1 MPGLRDQTALSV
13 LCLSLLVRF
22 WTVNGLTDHSS
33 SEISHTA
40 SEQHVENRSATT
52 GAVDGGAEEIAWF
65 SPNGEKILT
74 KRDNLEVR
82 SHGNSLSSLIVLNA
96 NLNNAGIYKCVARNW
111 DTESHAT
118 AKLDI
123 LSKRMRRETEME
135 GRGKRQ
141 KEPKPTKKP
150 KAPKPT
156 KKPKAPKPTKKP
168 KAPKPTKKPK
178 APKPTKKPKA
188 PKPTKKPKAPK
199 PTKKPKAPKP
209 TKKPKAPKPT
219 KKPKGEKKNKG
230 EKAGKKK
237 GKKNRE
243 ETTTITTTTT
253 VAPTTTV
260 PIEYEEEFYDPE
272 TDQYWDEEFP
282 AETTTAAKPTNPPI
296 EKTTEFPTDFTPD
309 TDEYSPPYPDSYDDY
324 WKVDEPTPTTS
335 VIAGRPPDE
344 DVDYWDARYEVAENM
359 PFPDGKEISSTDN
372 DWHYTTTEEPTVP
385 PFENNWYE
393 EYEYGHEKKLEEER
407 ERERERERK
416 EQEEKEREERRHE
429 EEEEREPRIHRPPPR
444 VYREPKICPPLGME
458 SHRIENDQLLT
469 SSVYQHRYGSHRA
482 RLNIQASGD
491 EDDMNG
497 GSWCANPEEKVHWIE
512 LDARTL
518 TEFTGVITQGRDD
531 PLESDYVSS
540 YYVAFSNDSRE
551 WTVLHD
557 GYAEWLFFGNS
568 DKNTPVLSQFM
579 EPVVARYIRILP
591 QSWNGT
597 MCMRMEVLG
606 CPVPDPL
613 SQYHSRNEVT
623 HRDDLDYTHHNY
635 LDMEKLMKSI
645 SDECPNIT
653 RFYSLGK
660 SFKGLEI
667 YAMEITD
674 NPGMHETGE
683 PEFRYTAG
691 YHGNEAL
698 GRELLLML
706 MQYLCREYKDGNP
719 RVRHLVDETR
729 IYLVPSVNPDG
740 HMKAF
745 EKGSELG
752 SWTLGHWTE
761 DGHDI
766 FQNFPDLNNILWD
779 AEDKGM
785 VPKLIS
791 NHHVPIPEG
800 ILSSNGSVA
809 VETLALIS
817 WMESHPFVLGAN
829 LQGGERLVAYPF
841 DMRRL
846 TKESEEMEKKLNSRA
861 NRRKRQYE
869 EEEEEERNP
878 YLHTGYH
885 EESYSGPHENHAY
898 HQENYGYHQESYG
911 YHHQNQGY
919 HEESQGYHDES
930 QGYHDENQRYHHEGH
945 SEGYHEGYHQEGYS
959 EGYREGYGEG
969 EPEEEIRVIEDQS
982 MFRWLAIS
990 YASTHHTMTQT
1001 YQGGCHTDDPTGGMG
1016 IVNRA
1021 KWKPI
1026 PGSMNDFS
1034 YLRTNCF
1041 ELSIFL
1047 GCDKF
1052 PHQSELLREWEHNK
1066 EALLTFMAQ
1075 VHRGIKGV
1083 VRDKEGNPISNATV
1097 SVEGV
1102 NHDIRTG
1109 ESGDYWRL
1117 LNPGE
1122 YRVTARAEG
1131 YSPFTRL
1138 CVVGFDPGATLCNFD
1153 LNKSN
1158 WDRIKQ
1164 IMALHGNRPIRLL
1177 SSGNRGSGQRYTY
1190 SSNQIPN
1197 SKFSNQIPNGNGG
1210 DMRRARLRRLRL
1222 MKIRRLRQQRLLAS
1236 KTTTPPTTTTTTT
1249 TTVPPTIESTT
1260 PWYDSWPL
1268 GEIFEENTTP
1278 PEVIELTDALDY
1290 NYKIDDY

>member
-1 MPGLRDQTALSV
+1 IAKPWHSVQCLRHKFFFFGLHCLSV
-13 LCLSLLVRF
+13 
-22 WTVNGLTDHSS
+22 
-33 SEISHTA
+33 
-40 SEQHVENRSATT
+40 
-52 GAVDGGAEEIAWF
+52 
-65 SPNGEKILT
+65 
-74 KRDNLEVR
+74 
-82 SHGNSLSSLIVLNA
+82 
-96 NLNNAGIYKCVARNW
+96 
-111 DTESHAT
+111 
-118 AKLDI
+118 
-123 LSKRMRRETEME
+123 
-135 GRGKRQ
+135 
-141 KEPKPTKKP
+141 
-150 KAPKPT
+150 
-156 KKPKAPKPTKKP
+156 
-168 KAPKPTKKPK
+168 
-178 APKPTKKPKA
+178 
-188 PKPTKKPKAPK
+188 
-199 PTKKPKAPKP
+199 
-209 TKKPKAPKPT
+209 
-219 KKPKGEKKNKG
+219 
-230 EKAGKKK
+230 
-237 GKKNRE
+237 
-243 ETTTITTTTT
+243 
-253 VAPTTTV
+253 
-260 PIEYEEEFYDPE
+260 
-272 TDQYWDEEFP
+272 
-282 AETTTAAKPTNPPI
+282 
-296 EKTTEFPTDFTPD
+296 
-309 TDEYSPPYPDSYDDY
+309 
-324 WKVDEPTPTTS
+324 
-335 VIAGRPPDE
+335 
-344 DVDYWDARYEVAENM
+344 
-359 PFPDGKEISSTDN
+359 
-372 DWHYTTTEEPTVP
+372 
-385 PFENNWYE
+385 
-393 EYEYGHEKKLEEER
+393 
-407 ERERERERK
+407 
-416 EQEEKEREERRHE
+416 
-429 EEEEREPRIHRPPPR
+429 
-444 VYREPKICPPLGME
+444 CPPLGME

-469 SSVYQHRYGSHRA
+469 SSVYQHRYSSHRA

-497 GSWCANPEEKVHWIE
+497 GAWCANPEEKMHWIE

-531 PLESDYVSS
+531 PLDDYVSS

-551 WTVLHD
+551 WTVLDD

-613 SQYHSRNEVT
+613 SQYQSQNEVT

-698 GRELLLML
+698 GREILLML
-706 MQYLCREYKDGNP
+706 MQYLCREYKDDNP

-729 IYLVPSVNPDG
+729 IHLVPSVNPDG

-785 VPKLIS
+785 VPKLIP
-791 NHHVPIPEG
+791 NHHLPIPEG

-841 DMRRL
+841 DMR
-846 TKESEEMEKKLNSRA
+846 
-861 NRRKRQYE
+861 Q
-869 EEEEEERNP
+869 
-878 YLHTGYH
+878 
-885 EESYSGPHENHAY
+885 
-898 HQENYGYHQESYG
+898 
-911 YHHQNQGY
+911 
-919 HEESQGYHDES
+919 
-930 QGYHDENQRYHHEGH
+930 
-945 SEGYHEGYHQEGYS
+945 
-959 EGYREGYGEG
+959 
-969 EPEEEIRVIEDQS
+969 EEIRVIEDQS
-982 MFRWLAIS
+982 LFRWLAIS
-990 YASTHHTMTQT
+990 YASTHRTMTQT
-1001 YQGGCHTDDPTGGMG
+1001 FQGGCHADDPTGGLG

-1034 YLRTNCF
+1034 YLHTNCF

-1052 PHQSELLREWEHNK
+1052 PHQSELLREWEHNR
-1066 EALLTFMAQ
+1066 EALLTFITQ

-1097 SVEGV
+1097 SVEGI
-1102 NHDIRTG
+1102 NHDVRTG

-1177 SSGNRGSGQRYTY
+1177 SSGNRGSGQRYTH
-1190 SSNQIPN
+1190 STNQIPN

-1210 DMRRARLRRLRL
+1210 DMNRARLHRLRL
-1222 MKIRRLRQQRLLAS
+1222 MRIRRLRQQRLLAS
-1236 KTTTPPTTTTTTT
+1236 KTTMLPTTTTMTT
-1249 TTVPPTIESTT
+1249 TTVPTTTESTT
-1260 PWYDSWPL
+1260 PWYDSWRL
-1268 GEIFEENTTP
+1268 GETFEENTTP
-1278 PEVIELTDALDY
+1278 TGEIELTDSLDYNY

>member
-1 MPGLRDQTALSV
+1 
-13 LCLSLLVRF
+13 
-22 WTVNGLTDHSS
+22 
-33 SEISHTA
+33 
-40 SEQHVENRSATT
+40 
-52 GAVDGGAEEIAWF
+52 
-65 SPNGEKILT
+65 K
-74 KRDNLEVR
+74 
-82 SHGNSLSSLIVLNA
+82 
-96 NLNNAGIYKCVARNW
+96 
-111 DTESHAT
+111 
-118 AKLDI
+118 
-123 LSKRMRRETEME
+123 
-135 GRGKRQ
+135 
-141 KEPKPTKKP
+141 
-150 KAPKPT
+150 
-156 KKPKAPKPTKKP
+156 
-168 KAPKPTKKPK
+168 
-178 APKPTKKPKA
+178 
-188 PKPTKKPKAPK
+188 
-199 PTKKPKAPKP
+199 
-209 TKKPKAPKPT
+209 
-219 KKPKGEKKNKG
+219 
-230 EKAGKKK
+230 
-237 GKKNRE
+237 
-243 ETTTITTTTT
+243 
-253 VAPTTTV
+253 
-260 PIEYEEEFYDPE
+260 
-272 TDQYWDEEFP
+272 
-282 AETTTAAKPTNPPI
+282 
-296 EKTTEFPTDFTPD
+296 
-309 TDEYSPPYPDSYDDY
+309 
-324 WKVDEPTPTTS
+324 
-335 VIAGRPPDE
+335 
-344 DVDYWDARYEVAENM
+344 
-359 PFPDGKEISSTDN
+359 
-372 DWHYTTTEEPTVP
+372 
-385 PFENNWYE
+385 
-393 EYEYGHEKKLEEER
+393 
-407 ERERERERK
+407 
-416 EQEEKEREERRHE
+416 
-429 EEEEREPRIHRPPPR
+429 PRIHKPPPR
-444 VYREPKICPPLGME
+444 VYREPKSEWWGLGLGTLYSNLLCEGIVYIKFFFSGLHCLSVCPPLGME

-482 RLNIQASGD
+482 RLNIQASGE
-491 EDDMNG
+491 EDDTNG
-497 GSWCANPEEKVHWIE
+497 GAWCANPEEKVHWIE

-551 WTVLHD
+551 WTVLDD

-613 SQYHSRNEVT
+613 SQYQSQNEVT

-645 SDECPNIT
+645 SDKCPNIT

-698 GRELLLML
+698 GREILLML

-719 RVRHLVDETR
+719 RVHHLVDETR
-729 IYLVPSVNPDG
+729 IHLVPSVNPDG

-766 FQNFPDLNNILWD
+766 FQNFPDLNNIFWD

-785 VPKLIS
+785 VPKLIP

-829 LQGGERLVAYPF
+829 LQGGERLVTYPF
-841 DMRRL
+841 DMRQLWVPSR
-846 TKESEEMEKKLNSRA
+846 KLW
-861 NRRKRQYE
+861 
-869 EEEEEERNP
+869 
-878 YLHTGYH
+878 
-885 EESYSGPHENHAY
+885 
-898 HQENYGYHQESYG
+898 
-911 YHHQNQGY
+911 
-919 HEESQGYHDES
+919 
-930 QGYHDENQRYHHEGH
+930 
-945 SEGYHEGYHQEGYS
+945 
-959 EGYREGYGEG
+959 
-969 EPEEEIRVIEDQS
+969 EIRMIEDQS
-982 MFRWLAIS
+982 LFRWLAIS
-990 YASTHHTMTQT
+990 YASTHRTMTQT
-1001 YQGGCHTDDPTGGMG
+1001 FQGGCHADDPTGGLG

-1034 YLRTNCF
+1034 YLHTNCF

-1052 PHQSELLREWEHNK
+1052 PHQSELLREWEQNR

-1102 NHDIRTG
+1102 NHDVRTG

-1210 DMRRARLRRLRL
+1210 DMNRARLRRLRL
-1222 MKIRRLRQQRLLAS
+1222 MRIRRLRQQRLLAN
-1236 KTTTPPTTTTTTT
+1236 KTTMLPTTTTTTT
-1249 TTVPPTIESTT
+1249 TTVPPTTESTT

-1268 GEIFEENTTP
+1268 GETFEENTTP
-1278 PEVIELTDALDY
+1278 PEETELTDALDY
-1290 NYKIDDY
+1290 NYNYKIDDY

>member
-1 MPGLRDQTALSV
+1 
-13 LCLSLLVRF
+13 
-22 WTVNGLTDHSS
+22 
-33 SEISHTA
+33 
-40 SEQHVENRSATT
+40 
-52 GAVDGGAEEIAWF
+52 
-65 SPNGEKILT
+65 
-74 KRDNLEVR
+74 
-82 SHGNSLSSLIVLNA
+82 
-96 NLNNAGIYKCVARNW
+96 
-111 DTESHAT
+111 
-118 AKLDI
+118 
-123 LSKRMRRETEME
+123 
-135 GRGKRQ
+135 
-141 KEPKPTKKP
+141 
-150 KAPKPT
+150 
-156 KKPKAPKPTKKP
+156 
-168 KAPKPTKKPK
+168 
-178 APKPTKKPKA
+178 
-188 PKPTKKPKAPK
+188 
-199 PTKKPKAPKP
+199 
-209 TKKPKAPKPT
+209 
-219 KKPKGEKKNKG
+219 
-230 EKAGKKK
+230 
-237 GKKNRE
+237 
-243 ETTTITTTTT
+243 
-253 VAPTTTV
+253 
-260 PIEYEEEFYDPE
+260 
-272 TDQYWDEEFP
+272 
-282 AETTTAAKPTNPPI
+282 
-296 EKTTEFPTDFTPD
+296 
-309 TDEYSPPYPDSYDDY
+309 
-324 WKVDEPTPTTS
+324 
-335 VIAGRPPDE
+335 
-344 DVDYWDARYEVAENM
+344 
-359 PFPDGKEISSTDN
+359 
-372 DWHYTTTEEPTVP
+372 
-385 PFENNWYE
+385 
-393 EYEYGHEKKLEEER
+393 
-407 ERERERERK
+407 
-416 EQEEKEREERRHE
+416 
-429 EEEEREPRIHRPPPR
+429 EPRIHRPPPR
-444 VYREPKICPPLGME
+444 VYREPKKSTDKLISVCTSTYCVNMLSILILFSGLRCVSVCPPLGME

-497 GSWCANPEEKVHWIE
+497 GSWCANSEEKVHWIE

-557 GYAEWLFFGNS
+557 GYLFFGNS

-613 SQYHSRNEVT
+613 SQYHSQNEVM
-623 HRDDLDYTHHNY
+623 HRDDLNYTHHNY

-660 SFKGLEI
+660 SFNGLEI

-674 NPGMHETGE
+674 NPGTHETGE

-729 IYLVPSVNPDG
+729 IHLVPSVNPDG

-817 WMESHPFVLGAN
+817 WMENHPFVLGAN
-829 LQGGERLVAYPF
+829 LQGGERLVTYPF

-846 TKESEEMEKKLNSRA
+846 TKE
-861 NRRKRQYE
+861 
-869 EEEEEERNP
+869 
-878 YLHTGYH
+878 
-885 EESYSGPHENHAY
+885 
-898 HQENYGYHQESYG
+898 
-911 YHHQNQGY
+911 
-919 HEESQGYHDES
+919 
-930 QGYHDENQRYHHEGH
+930 
-945 SEGYHEGYHQEGYS
+945 
-959 EGYREGYGEG
+959 
-969 EPEEEIRVIEDQS
+969 VIEDQS

-990 YASTHHTMTQT
+990 YASTHRTMTQT

-1177 SSGNRGSGQRYTY
+1177 SSGNRGVTCRIKEFWQH
-1190 SSNQIPN
+1190 
-1197 SKFSNQIPNGNGG
+1197 
-1210 DMRRARLRRLRL
+1210 
-1222 MKIRRLRQQRLLAS
+1222 
-1236 KTTTPPTTTTTTT
+1236 
-1249 TTVPPTIESTT
+1249 
-1260 PWYDSWPL
+1260 
-1268 GEIFEENTTP
+1268 
-1278 PEVIELTDALDY
+1278 
-1290 NYKIDDY
+1290 

>member
-1 MPGLRDQTALSV
+1 MAV
-13 LCLSLLVRF
+13 LCLSLLIHF
-22 WTVNGLTDHSS
+22 WRVNGLTEHSK
-33 SEISHTA
+33 SEISHKDR
-40 SEQHVENRSATT
+40 EEHVEDRNITSVEDLVVKITPPYAKIEV
-52 GAVDGGAEEIAWF
+52 GQQKQLLCKVSGDAMNINWF
-65 SPNGEKILT
+65 SPNGEKIQT
-74 KRDNLEVR
+74 KHGNLKVH
-82 SHGNSLSSLIVLNA
+82 SHGNFLSSLVILNA
-96 NLNNAGIYKCVARNW
+96 NLNNAGIYKCVATNG
-111 DTESHAT
+111 DTESHAM

-123 LSKRMRRETEME
+123 LLKRMQRDTNRKGRE
-135 GRGKRQ
+135 KRQ

-150 KAPKPT
+150 KAS
-156 KKPKAPKPTKKP
+156 
-168 KAPKPTKKPK
+168 
-178 APKPTKKPKA
+178 
-188 PKPTKKPKAPK
+188 
-199 PTKKPKAPKP
+199 
-209 TKKPKAPKPT
+209 
-219 KKPKGEKKNKG
+219 KKPKGEKKG
-230 EKAGKKK
+230 GKKK

-243 ETTTITTTTT
+243 ESTTIATTT

-260 PIEYEEEFYDPE
+260 PMEYEEFYDPE
-272 TDQYWDEEFP
+272 PDQYWDEDFP
-282 AETTTAAKPTNPPI
+282 AETTTVARTTPPPT
-296 EKTTEFPTDFTPD
+296 EKQTDFIPD
-309 TDEYSPPYPDSYDDY
+309 TDEYSQPYPDSYDDY

-335 VIAGRPPDE
+335 VIAGRPAD
-344 DVDYWDARYEVAENM
+344 DDNDYWDARLEMVENL
-359 PFPDGKEISSTDN
+359 PFPDGKEISSTDK
-372 DWHYTTTEEPTVP
+372 DWHYTTTVEPTVP
-385 PFENNWYE
+385 PFENSWYE

-407 ERERERERK
+407 ERQRK
-416 EQEEKEREERRHE
+416 EQEEKEREERKHL
-429 EEEEREPRIHRPPPR
+429 EEEERERRIYRPPPR

-458 SHRIENDQLLT
+458 SHSIDNDQLLT
-469 SSVYQHRYGSHRA
+469 SSVFQHRYGSHRA

-491 EDDMNG
+491 DDDMNG
-497 GSWCANPEEKVHWIE
+497 GAWCASPEEKVHWIE

-531 PLESDYVSS
+531 PLESDYVST

-551 WTVLHD
+551 WTFLHD

-597 MCMRMEVLG
+597 MCMRMEILG
-606 CPVPDPL
+606 CPVQDPL
-613 SQYHSRNEVT
+613 SQHQSQNEVT
-623 HRDDLDYTHHNY
+623 RRDDLDYTHHNY

-674 NPGMHETGE
+674 NPGIHETGE

-706 MQYLCREYKDGNP
+706 MQYLCKEYKDGNP

-729 IYLVPSVNPDG
+729 IHLVPSVNPDG
-740 HMKAF
+740 HVRAF

-766 FQNFPDLNNILWD
+766 FQNFPDINNILWD
-779 AEDKGM
+779 SEDKGM
-785 VPKLIS
+785 VPKLTP
-791 NHHVPIPEG
+791 NHHIPIPEG

-809 VETLALIS
+809 LETLALIS
-817 WMESHPFVLGAN
+817 WMETHPFVLGAN
-829 LQGGERLVAYPF
+829 LQGGEKLVTYPF

-846 TKESEEMEKKLNSRA
+846 TKESEAMQKKLGSRA

-869 EEEEEERNP
+869 EEDEEPNP
-878 YLHTGYH
+878 YLHIGYH
-885 EESYSGPHENHAY
+885 QESYSGPQENHAY
-898 HQENYGYHQESYG
+898 DHESYGYHQESYG

-919 HEESQGYHDES
+919 HEETQRYHDETQGYHDET
-930 QGYHDENQRYHHEGH
+930 QGYHNENQRYHHEGY
-945 SEGYHEGYHQEGYS
+945 SEGYNEGHQEGYP
-959 EGYREGYGEG
+959 EGYRGGYGEG
-969 EPEEEIRVIEDQS
+969 EQEDEIRMVEDQS
-982 MFRWLAIS
+982 LFRWLAIS
-990 YASTHHTMTQT
+990 YASTHRTMTQT
-1001 YQGGCHTDDPTGGMG
+1001 HQRGCHSDDPTGGLG

-1026 PGSMNDFS
+1026 PGSMDDFS
-1034 YLRTNCF
+1034 YLHTNCF
-1041 ELSIFL
+1041 ELSVFL

-1052 PHQSELLREWEHNK
+1052 PHHSELLREWEHNR

-1083 VRDKEGNPISNATV
+1083 VRDNEGNPIPNATV

-1102 NHDIRTG
+1102 NHDVKTG

-1164 IMALHGNRPIRLL
+1164 IMALNGNKPIRLL
-1177 SSGNRGSGQRYTY
+1177 NSGSRNGVRHFSHN
-1190 SSNQIPN
+1190 SNHIPVSN
-1197 SKFSNQIPNGNGG
+1197 SG
-1210 DMRRARLRRLRL
+1210 DMSRARLRRLRL
-1222 MKIRRLRQQRLLAS
+1222 MRIRRLRHQRLLA
-1236 KTTTPPTTTTTTT
+1236 KKMTPTTTTVTTTSLPTTAET
-1249 TTVPPTIESTT
+1249 TTV
-1260 PWYDSWPL
+1260 WYDSLP
-1268 GEIFEENTTP
+1268 EIFEENTTP
-1278 PEVIELTDALDY
+1278 HEEIELTDTLDY
-1290 NYKIDDY
+1290 NYNYKINDY

>member
-1 MPGLRDQTALSV
+1 MRSITPFVSV
-13 LCLSLLVRF
+13 L
-22 WTVNGLTDHSS
+22 
-33 SEISHTA
+33 
-40 SEQHVENRSATT
+40 
-52 GAVDGGAEEIAWF
+52 
-65 SPNGEKILT
+65 
-74 KRDNLEVR
+74 
-82 SHGNSLSSLIVLNA
+82 
-96 NLNNAGIYKCVARNW
+96 
-111 DTESHAT
+111 
-118 AKLDI
+118 
-123 LSKRMRRETEME
+123 
-135 GRGKRQ
+135 
-141 KEPKPTKKP
+141 
-150 KAPKPT
+150 
-156 KKPKAPKPTKKP
+156 
-168 KAPKPTKKPK
+168 
-178 APKPTKKPKA
+178 
-188 PKPTKKPKAPK
+188 
-199 PTKKPKAPKP
+199 
-209 TKKPKAPKPT
+209 
-219 KKPKGEKKNKG
+219 
-230 EKAGKKK
+230 
-237 GKKNRE
+237 
-243 ETTTITTTTT
+243 
-253 VAPTTTV
+253 
-260 PIEYEEEFYDPE
+260 
-272 TDQYWDEEFP
+272 
-282 AETTTAAKPTNPPI
+282 
-296 EKTTEFPTDFTPD
+296 
-309 TDEYSPPYPDSYDDY
+309 
-324 WKVDEPTPTTS
+324 
-335 VIAGRPPDE
+335 
-344 DVDYWDARYEVAENM
+344 
-359 PFPDGKEISSTDN
+359 ST
-372 DWHYTTTEEPTVP
+372 
-385 PFENNWYE
+385 
-393 EYEYGHEKKLEEER
+393 EKKLEEER

-416 EQEEKEREERRHE
+416 EQEEKGTVFL
-429 EEEEREPRIHRPPPR
+429 PSYTVSCQLIR
-444 VYREPKICPPLGME
+444 VLFTDKLISVCTSTYCVNMLSILILFSGLRCVSVCPPLGME

-497 GSWCANPEEKVHWIE
+497 GSWCANSEEKVHWIE

-613 SQYHSRNEVT
+613 SQYHSQNEVM
-623 HRDDLDYTHHNY
+623 HRDDLNYTHHNY

-660 SFKGLEI
+660 SFNGLEI

-674 NPGMHETGE
+674 NPGTHETGE

-729 IYLVPSVNPDG
+729 IHLVPSVNPDG

-817 WMESHPFVLGAN
+817 WMENHPFVLGAN
-829 LQGGERLVAYPF
+829 LQGGERLVTYPF

-869 EEEEEERNP
+869 EEEEEEPNP

-885 EESYSGPHENHAY
+885 
-898 HQENYGYHQESYG
+898 QEM
-911 YHHQNQGY
+911 
-919 HEESQGYHDES
+919 
-930 QGYHDENQRYHHEGH
+930 
-945 SEGYHEGYHQEGYS
+945 
-959 EGYREGYGEG
+959 
-969 EPEEEIRVIEDQS
+969 IEDQS

-990 YASTHHTMTQT
+990 YASTHRTMTQT

-1164 IMALHGNRPIRLL
+1164 IMALHGNRPIRLVAL
-1177 SSGNRGSGQRYTY
+1177 VVCHFSDYKCRHGFMFTRRDATQRKKEY
-1190 SSNQIPN
+1190 
-1197 SKFSNQIPNGNGG
+1197 K
-1210 DMRRARLRRLRL
+1210 
-1222 MKIRRLRQQRLLAS
+1222 
-1236 KTTTPPTTTTTTT
+1236 
-1249 TTVPPTIESTT
+1249 
-1260 PWYDSWPL
+1260 PL
-1268 GEIFEENTTP
+1268 
-1278 PEVIELTDALDY
+1278 
-1290 NYKIDDY
+1290 

>member
-1 MPGLRDQTALSV
+1 MKPSLGSSEYETFLRTFCKTLAVFKSLQMPNPAKILLQFHSWFFSKEIPNVLPAYETHAWILYFNILCEHVVHIMILSGLRCVSV
-13 LCLSLLVRF
+13 
-22 WTVNGLTDHSS
+22 
-33 SEISHTA
+33 
-40 SEQHVENRSATT
+40 
-52 GAVDGGAEEIAWF
+52 
-65 SPNGEKILT
+65 
-74 KRDNLEVR
+74 
-82 SHGNSLSSLIVLNA
+82 
-96 NLNNAGIYKCVARNW
+96 
-111 DTESHAT
+111 
-118 AKLDI
+118 
-123 LSKRMRRETEME
+123 
-135 GRGKRQ
+135 
-141 KEPKPTKKP
+141 
-150 KAPKPT
+150 
-156 KKPKAPKPTKKP
+156 
-168 KAPKPTKKPK
+168 
-178 APKPTKKPKA
+178 
-188 PKPTKKPKAPK
+188 
-199 PTKKPKAPKP
+199 
-209 TKKPKAPKPT
+209 
-219 KKPKGEKKNKG
+219 
-230 EKAGKKK
+230 
-237 GKKNRE
+237 
-243 ETTTITTTTT
+243 
-253 VAPTTTV
+253 
-260 PIEYEEEFYDPE
+260 
-272 TDQYWDEEFP
+272 
-282 AETTTAAKPTNPPI
+282 
-296 EKTTEFPTDFTPD
+296 
-309 TDEYSPPYPDSYDDY
+309 
-324 WKVDEPTPTTS
+324 
-335 VIAGRPPDE
+335 
-344 DVDYWDARYEVAENM
+344 
-359 PFPDGKEISSTDN
+359 
-372 DWHYTTTEEPTVP
+372 
-385 PFENNWYE
+385 
-393 EYEYGHEKKLEEER
+393 
-407 ERERERERK
+407 
-416 EQEEKEREERRHE
+416 
-429 EEEEREPRIHRPPPR
+429 
-444 VYREPKICPPLGME
+444 CPPLGME

-497 GSWCANPEEKVHWIE
+497 GAWCANPEEKINWIE

-531 PLESDYVSS
+531 PIESDYVSS

-591 QSWNGT
+591 QTWNGT

-606 CPVPDPL
+606 CPVPDHL
-613 SQYHSRNEVT
+613 SQYQSQNEVM

-645 SDECPNIT
+645 SDECPNIS

-667 YAMEITD
+667 YAMEISD

-706 MQYLCREYKDGNP
+706 MQYLCKEYKDGNP

-729 IYLVPSVNPDG
+729 IHLVPSVNPDG

-809 VETLALIS
+809 VETLALMS

-829 LQGGERLVAYPF
+829 LQGGERLVTYPF

-846 TKESEEMEKKLNSRA
+846 TKESEE
-861 NRRKRQYE
+861 
-869 EEEEEERNP
+869 
-878 YLHTGYH
+878 
-885 EESYSGPHENHAY
+885 
-898 HQENYGYHQESYG
+898 
-911 YHHQNQGY
+911 
-919 HEESQGYHDES
+919 
-930 QGYHDENQRYHHEGH
+930 
-945 SEGYHEGYHQEGYS
+945 
-959 EGYREGYGEG
+959 EGYGEG
-969 EPEEEIRVIEDQS
+969 EAEEEIRMIEDQS
-982 MFRWLAIS
+982 LFRWLAIS

-1001 YQGGCHTDDPTGGMG
+1001 HQGGCHTDDPTGGMG

-1034 YLRTNCF
+1034 YLHTNCF

-1052 PHQSELLREWEHNK
+1052 PHQSELIREWEHNR

-1097 SVEGV
+1097 SVEGI

-1138 CVVGFDPGATLCNFD
+1138 CVVGFDPGATYCSFD

-1177 SSGNRGSGQRYTY
+1177 SSGNRGSGHRYTY
-1190 SSNQIPN
+1190 SRNQIPN
-1197 SKFSNQIPNGNGG
+1197 SKFSNQFPNSNGG
-1210 DMRRARLRRLRL
+1210 DMSKARLRQLRI
-1222 MKIRRLRQQRLLAS
+1222 MRIRRLRQQRLLARN
-1236 KTTTPPTTTTTTT
+1236 TTTPPPTTTTTIT
-1249 TTVPPTIESTT
+1249 TTVPPTTESTT
-1260 PWYDSWPL
+1260 PWYGSWPL
-1268 GEIFEENTTP
+1268 GEIFEENTTS
-1278 PEVIELTDALDY
+1278 PEETELTDSLDY
-1290 NYKIDDY
+1290 NYNYTTDDY

>member
-1 MPGLRDQTALSV
+1 MRSITPLVSV
-13 LCLSLLVRF
+13 L
-22 WTVNGLTDHSS
+22 
-33 SEISHTA
+33 
-40 SEQHVENRSATT
+40 
-52 GAVDGGAEEIAWF
+52 
-65 SPNGEKILT
+65 SP
-74 KRDNLEVR
+74 
-82 SHGNSLSSLIVLNA
+82 
-96 NLNNAGIYKCVARNW
+96 
-111 DTESHAT
+111 
-118 AKLDI
+118 
-123 LSKRMRRETEME
+123 
-135 GRGKRQ
+135 
-141 KEPKPTKKP
+141 
-150 KAPKPT
+150 
-156 KKPKAPKPTKKP
+156 
-168 KAPKPTKKPK
+168 
-178 APKPTKKPKA
+178 
-188 PKPTKKPKAPK
+188 
-199 PTKKPKAPKP
+199 
-209 TKKPKAPKPT
+209 
-219 KKPKGEKKNKG
+219 
-230 EKAGKKK
+230 
-237 GKKNRE
+237 
-243 ETTTITTTTT
+243 
-253 VAPTTTV
+253 
-260 PIEYEEEFYDPE
+260 
-272 TDQYWDEEFP
+272 
-282 AETTTAAKPTNPPI
+282 
-296 EKTTEFPTDFTPD
+296 
-309 TDEYSPPYPDSYDDY
+309 
-324 WKVDEPTPTTS
+324 
-335 VIAGRPPDE
+335 
-344 DVDYWDARYEVAENM
+344 
-359 PFPDGKEISSTDN
+359 
-372 DWHYTTTEEPTVP
+372 
-385 PFENNWYE
+385 
-393 EYEYGHEKKLEEER
+393 EKKLEEER

-416 EQEEKEREERRHE
+416 EQEEKGTVIL
-429 EEEEREPRIHRPPPR
+429 PSYT
-444 VYREPKICPPLGME
+444 VICPPLGME

-531 PLESDYVSS
+531 PLDDYVSS

-861 NRRKRQYE
+861 NRQ
-869 EEEEEERNP
+869 
-878 YLHTGYH
+878 
-885 EESYSGPHENHAY
+885 
-898 HQENYGYHQESYG
+898 
-911 YHHQNQGY
+911 
-919 HEESQGYHDES
+919 
-930 QGYHDENQRYHHEGH
+930 
-945 SEGYHEGYHQEGYS
+945 
-959 EGYREGYGEG
+959 G

>member
-1 MPGLRDQTALSV
+1 STAGSFQ
-13 LCLSLLVRF
+13 RKF
-22 WTVNGLTDHSS
+22 
-33 SEISHTA
+33 
-40 SEQHVENRSATT
+40 QM
-52 GAVDGGAEEIAWF
+52 
-65 SPNGEKILT
+65 
-74 KRDNLEVR
+74 
-82 SHGNSLSSLIVLNA
+82 SSL
-96 NLNNAGIYKCVARNW
+96 
-111 DTESHAT
+111 
-118 AKLDI
+118 
-123 LSKRMRRETEME
+123 
-135 GRGKRQ
+135 GR
-141 KEPKPTKKP
+141 
-150 KAPKPT
+150 
-156 KKPKAPKPTKKP
+156 
-168 KAPKPTKKPK
+168 
-178 APKPTKKPKA
+178 
-188 PKPTKKPKAPK
+188 
-199 PTKKPKAPKP
+199 
-209 TKKPKAPKPT
+209 
-219 KKPKGEKKNKG
+219 
-230 EKAGKKK
+230 
-237 GKKNRE
+237 
-243 ETTTITTTTT
+243 
-253 VAPTTTV
+253 
-260 PIEYEEEFYDPE
+260 
-272 TDQYWDEEFP
+272 
-282 AETTTAAKPTNPPI
+282 TNC
-296 EKTTEFPTDFTPD
+296 FA
-309 TDEYSPPYPDSYDDY
+309 
-324 WKVDEPTPTTS
+324 
-335 VIAGRPPDE
+335 VI
-344 DVDYWDARYEVAENM
+344 
-359 PFPDGKEISSTDN
+359 
-372 DWHYTTTEEPTVP
+372 
-385 PFENNWYE
+385 
-393 EYEYGHEKKLEEER
+393 
-407 ERERERERK
+407 
-416 EQEEKEREERRHE
+416 
-429 EEEEREPRIHRPPPR
+429 
-444 VYREPKICPPLGME
+444 ICPPLGME

-497 GSWCANPEEKVHWIE
+497 GAWCANPEEKINWIE

-518 TEFTGVITQGRDD
+518 TEFTGIITQGRDD
-531 PLESDYVSS
+531 PIDDYVSS

-591 QSWNGT
+591 QTWNGT

-606 CPVPDPL
+606 CPVPDHL
-613 SQYHSRNEVT
+613 SQYQSQNEVM

-645 SDECPNIT
+645 SDECPNIS

-667 YAMEITD
+667 YAMEISD

-706 MQYLCREYKDGNP
+706 MQYLCKEYKDGNP

-729 IYLVPSVNPDG
+729 IHLVPSVNPDG

-800 ILSSNGSVA
+800 VLSSNGSVA
-809 VETLALIS
+809 VETLALMS

-829 LQGGERLVAYPF
+829 LQGGERLVTYPF

-846 TKESEEMEKKLNSRA
+846 TKESEELEKKLHSR
-861 NRRKRQYE
+861 
-869 EEEEEERNP
+869 
-878 YLHTGYH
+878 
-885 EESYSGPHENHAY
+885 
-898 HQENYGYHQESYG
+898 
-911 YHHQNQGY
+911 
-919 HEESQGYHDES
+919 
-930 QGYHDENQRYHHEGH
+930 
-945 SEGYHEGYHQEGYS
+945 
-959 EGYREGYGEG
+959 GYGEG
-969 EPEEEIRVIEDQS
+969 EPEEEIRMIEDQS
-982 MFRWLAIS
+982 LFRWLAIS

-1001 YQGGCHTDDPTGGMG
+1001 HQGGCHTDDPTGGMG

-1034 YLRTNCF
+1034 YLHTNCF

-1052 PHQSELLREWEHNK
+1052 PHQSELIREWEHNR

-1097 SVEGV
+1097 SVEGI

-1138 CVVGFDPGATLCNFD
+1138 CVVGFDPGATYCSFD

-1177 SSGNRGSGQRYTY
+1177 SSGNRGSGHRYTY
-1190 SSNQIPN
+1190 SRNQIPN
-1197 SKFSNQIPNGNGG
+1197 SKFNNQFPNSNGG
-1210 DMRRARLRRLRL
+1210 DMSKARLRQLRI
-1222 MKIRRLRQQRLLAS
+1222 MRIRRLRQQRLLARN
-1236 KTTTPPTTTTTTT
+1236 TTTPPPTTTTTIT
-1249 TTVPPTIESTT
+1249 TTVPPTTESTT
-1260 PWYDSWPL
+1260 PWYGSWPL
-1268 GEIFEENTTP
+1268 GEFFEENTTS
-1278 PEVIELTDALDY
+1278 PEETELTDSLDY
-1290 NYKIDDY
+1290 NYNYTTDDY

>member
-1 MPGLRDQTALSV
+1 IPQLVLFKGNSKYPPFFFFGLHCLSV
-13 LCLSLLVRF
+13 
-22 WTVNGLTDHSS
+22 
-33 SEISHTA
+33 
-40 SEQHVENRSATT
+40 
-52 GAVDGGAEEIAWF
+52 
-65 SPNGEKILT
+65 
-74 KRDNLEVR
+74 
-82 SHGNSLSSLIVLNA
+82 
-96 NLNNAGIYKCVARNW
+96 
-111 DTESHAT
+111 
-118 AKLDI
+118 
-123 LSKRMRRETEME
+123 
-135 GRGKRQ
+135 
-141 KEPKPTKKP
+141 
-150 KAPKPT
+150 
-156 KKPKAPKPTKKP
+156 
-168 KAPKPTKKPK
+168 
-178 APKPTKKPKA
+178 
-188 PKPTKKPKAPK
+188 
-199 PTKKPKAPKP
+199 
-209 TKKPKAPKPT
+209 
-219 KKPKGEKKNKG
+219 
-230 EKAGKKK
+230 
-237 GKKNRE
+237 
-243 ETTTITTTTT
+243 
-253 VAPTTTV
+253 
-260 PIEYEEEFYDPE
+260 
-272 TDQYWDEEFP
+272 
-282 AETTTAAKPTNPPI
+282 
-296 EKTTEFPTDFTPD
+296 
-309 TDEYSPPYPDSYDDY
+309 
-324 WKVDEPTPTTS
+324 
-335 VIAGRPPDE
+335 
-344 DVDYWDARYEVAENM
+344 
-359 PFPDGKEISSTDN
+359 
-372 DWHYTTTEEPTVP
+372 
-385 PFENNWYE
+385 
-393 EYEYGHEKKLEEER
+393 
-407 ERERERERK
+407 
-416 EQEEKEREERRHE
+416 
-429 EEEEREPRIHRPPPR
+429 
-444 VYREPKICPPLGME
+444 CPPLGME

-469 SSVYQHRYGSHRA
+469 SSVYQHRYSSHRA

-497 GSWCANPEEKVHWIE
+497 GAWCANPEEKMHWIE

-551 WTVLHD
+551 WTVLDD

-613 SQYHSRNEVT
+613 SQYQSQNEVT

-698 GRELLLML
+698 GREILLML
-706 MQYLCREYKDGNP
+706 MQYLCREYKDDNP

-729 IYLVPSVNPDG
+729 IHLVPSVNPDG

-785 VPKLIS
+785 VPKLIP
-791 NHHVPIPEG
+791 NHHLPIPEG

-841 DMRRL
+841 DMRL
-846 TKESEEMEKKLNSRA
+846 
-861 NRRKRQYE
+861 
-869 EEEEEERNP
+869 
-878 YLHTGYH
+878 
-885 EESYSGPHENHAY
+885 
-898 HQENYGYHQESYG
+898 
-911 YHHQNQGY
+911 
-919 HEESQGYHDES
+919 
-930 QGYHDENQRYHHEGH
+930 
-945 SEGYHEGYHQEGYS
+945 
-959 EGYREGYGEG
+959 
-969 EPEEEIRVIEDQS
+969 IEDQS
-982 MFRWLAIS
+982 LFRWLAIS
-990 YASTHHTMTQT
+990 YASTHRTMTQT
-1001 YQGGCHTDDPTGGMG
+1001 FQGGCHADDPTGGLG

-1034 YLRTNCF
+1034 YLHTNCF

-1052 PHQSELLREWEHNK
+1052 PHQSELLREWEHNR
-1066 EALLTFMAQ
+1066 EALLTFITQ

-1097 SVEGV
+1097 SVEGI
-1102 NHDIRTG
+1102 NHDVRTG

-1177 SSGNRGSGQRYTY
+1177 SSGNRGMTMKRYEQRGVT
-1190 SSNQIPN
+1190 SRTKEFWQHLKKKRKKKALHS
-1197 SKFSNQIPNGNGG
+1197 F
-1210 DMRRARLRRLRL
+1210 
-1222 MKIRRLRQQRLLAS
+1222 
-1236 KTTTPPTTTTTTT
+1236 
-1249 TTVPPTIESTT
+1249 
-1260 PWYDSWPL
+1260 
-1268 GEIFEENTTP
+1268 
-1278 PEVIELTDALDY
+1278 EVITHKIFIPE
-1290 NYKIDDY
+1290 YKLSY

>member
-1 MPGLRDQTALSV
+1 MLGLRDQTALSV
-13 LCLSLLVRF
+13 LFLSLLVRF
-22 WTVNGLTDHSS
+22 WTVNGLTQLSN

-40 SEQHVENRSATT
+40 PDQHVEDRRADLLQVKIIPRYAKIRVGRNKRLTCK
-52 GAVDGGAEEIAWF
+52 VVGGAKEIDWF
-65 SPNGEKILT
+65 SPNGEKIL
-74 KRDNLEVR
+74 RIPGNLIVLNR
-82 SHGNSLSSLIVLNA
+82 GNSWSSLIVINA
-96 NLNNAGIYKCVARNW
+96 NLNNAGIYKCVARNG
-111 DTESHAT
+111 DQELQAT
-118 AKLDI
+118 VKLDI
-123 LSKRMRRETEME
+123 LSKRMRRETERE

-150 KAPKPT
+150 K
-156 KKPKAPKPTKKP
+156 
-168 KAPKPTKKPK
+168 
-178 APKPTKKPKA
+178 
-188 PKPTKKPKAPK
+188 
-199 PTKKPKAPKP
+199 
-209 TKKPKAPKPT
+209 
-219 KKPKGEKKNKG
+219 GEKKNKG
-230 EKAGKKK
+230 EKGGKKK
-237 GKKNRE
+237 GKKNRV
-243 ETTTITTTTT
+243 ETTTMTTTT

-260 PIEYEEEFYDPE
+260 VTEYDEEYYDPE
-272 TDQYWDEEFP
+272 PDQYWDEEFP
-282 AETTTAAKPTNPPI
+282 AETTTAANPTDPPT
-296 EKTTEFPTDFTPD
+296 EKTTGFPTDFPPD

-335 VIAGRPPDE
+335 VITSRPPDE
-344 DVDYWDARYEVAENM
+344 DDDYWDARYEVAENM
-359 PFPDGKEISSTDN
+359 PFPDDKEISSTDN
-372 DWHYTTTEEPTVP
+372 DWHYTTTEEPTIP

-393 EYEYGHEKKLEEER
+393 EYEYGHERKLEEER
-407 ERERERERK
+407 EREREKERK
-416 EQEEKEREERRHE
+416 ELEEKEREERRYEEE
-429 EEEEREPRIHRPPPR
+429 EEEERKPRIHKPPPR

-469 SSVYQHRYGSHRA
+469 SSVYQHRYSSHRA

-497 GSWCANPEEKVHWIE
+497 GAWCANPEEKMHWIE

-551 WTVLHD
+551 WTVLDD

-613 SQYHSRNEVT
+613 SQYQSQNEVT

-698 GRELLLML
+698 GREILLML
-706 MQYLCREYKDGNP
+706 MQYLCREYKDDNP

-729 IYLVPSVNPDG
+729 IHLVPSVNPDG

-785 VPKLIS
+785 VPKLIP
-791 NHHVPIPEG
+791 NHHLPIPEG

-869 EEEEEERNP
+869 EEEEEPNP
-878 YLHTGYH
+878 YLHIGYH
-885 EESYSGPHENHAY
+885 QESYSGPNENAY
-898 HQENYGYHQESYG
+898 NQENYGYHQESYG

-919 HEESQGYHDES
+919 HEESQGYHDEN
-930 QGYHDENQRYHHEGH
+930 QGYHDENQGYDNENQGYHDESQRYHHEDR
-945 SEGYHEGYHQEGYS
+945 SEGYHESYQEGYS

-982 MFRWLAIS
+982 LFRWLAIS
-990 YASTHHTMTQT
+990 YASTHRTMTQT
-1001 YQGGCHTDDPTGGMG
+1001 FQGGCHADDPTGGLG

-1034 YLRTNCF
+1034 YLHTNCF

-1052 PHQSELLREWEHNK
+1052 PHQSELLREWEHNR
-1066 EALLTFMAQ
+1066 EALLTFITQ

-1097 SVEGV
+1097 SVEGI
-1102 NHDIRTG
+1102 NHDVRTG

-1177 SSGNRGSGQRYTY
+1177 SSGNRGSGQRYTH
-1190 SSNQIPN
+1190 STNQIPN
-1197 SKFSNQIPNGNGG
+1197 SKFSNKIPNGNGG
-1210 DMRRARLRRLRL
+1210 DMNRARLHRLRL
-1222 MKIRRLRQQRLLAS
+1222 MRIRRLRQQRLLAS
-1236 KTTTPPTTTTTTT
+1236 KTTMLPTTTTMTT
-1249 TTVPPTIESTT
+1249 TTVPTTTESTT
-1260 PWYDSWPL
+1260 PWYDSWRL
-1268 GEIFEENTTP
+1268 GETFEENTTP
-1278 PEVIELTDALDY
+1278 TGEIELTDSLDYNY

>member
-1 MPGLRDQTALSV
+1 CSPVFSEKAQINQYHSV
-13 LCLSLLVRF
+13 L
-22 WTVNGLTDHSS
+22 
-33 SEISHTA
+33 
-40 SEQHVENRSATT
+40 Q
-52 GAVDGGAEEIAWF
+52 
-65 SPNGEKILT
+65 
-74 KRDNLEVR
+74 
-82 SHGNSLSSLIVLNA
+82 LI
-96 NLNNAGIYKCVARNW
+96 
-111 DTESHAT
+111 
-118 AKLDI
+118 
-123 LSKRMRRETEME
+123 
-135 GRGKRQ
+135 
-141 KEPKPTKKP
+141 
-150 KAPKPT
+150 
-156 KKPKAPKPTKKP
+156 
-168 KAPKPTKKPK
+168 
-178 APKPTKKPKA
+178 
-188 PKPTKKPKAPK
+188 
-199 PTKKPKAPKP
+199 
-209 TKKPKAPKPT
+209 
-219 KKPKGEKKNKG
+219 
-230 EKAGKKK
+230 
-237 GKKNRE
+237 
-243 ETTTITTTTT
+243 
-253 VAPTTTV
+253 
-260 PIEYEEEFYDPE
+260 
-272 TDQYWDEEFP
+272 
-282 AETTTAAKPTNPPI
+282 
-296 EKTTEFPTDFTPD
+296 
-309 TDEYSPPYPDSYDDY
+309 
-324 WKVDEPTPTTS
+324 
-335 VIAGRPPDE
+335 
-344 DVDYWDARYEVAENM
+344 
-359 PFPDGKEISSTDN
+359 
-372 DWHYTTTEEPTVP
+372 
-385 PFENNWYE
+385 
-393 EYEYGHEKKLEEER
+393 
-407 ERERERERK
+407 
-416 EQEEKEREERRHE
+416 
-429 EEEEREPRIHRPPPR
+429 
-444 VYREPKICPPLGME
+444 
-458 SHRIENDQLLT
+458 NDQLLT
-469 SSVYQHRYGSHRA
+469 SSVYQHRYSSHRA

-497 GSWCANPEEKVHWIE
+497 GAWCANPEEKMHWIE

-551 WTVLHD
+551 WTVLDD

-613 SQYHSRNEVT
+613 SQYQSQNEVT

-698 GRELLLML
+698 GREILLML
-706 MQYLCREYKDGNP
+706 MQYLCREYKDDNP

-729 IYLVPSVNPDG
+729 IHLVPSVNPDG

-785 VPKLIS
+785 VPKLIP
-791 NHHVPIPEG
+791 NHHLPIPEG

-841 DMRRL
+841 DMR
-846 TKESEEMEKKLNSRA
+846 
-861 NRRKRQYE
+861 Q
-869 EEEEEERNP
+869 
-878 YLHTGYH
+878 
-885 EESYSGPHENHAY
+885 
-898 HQENYGYHQESYG
+898 
-911 YHHQNQGY
+911 
-919 HEESQGYHDES
+919 
-930 QGYHDENQRYHHEGH
+930 
-945 SEGYHEGYHQEGYS
+945 
-959 EGYREGYGEG
+959 
-969 EPEEEIRVIEDQS
+969 EEIRVIEDQS
-982 MFRWLAIS
+982 LFRWLAIS
-990 YASTHHTMTQT
+990 YASTHRTMTQT
-1001 YQGGCHTDDPTGGMG
+1001 FQGGCHADDPTGGLG

-1034 YLRTNCF
+1034 YLHTNCF

-1052 PHQSELLREWEHNK
+1052 PHQSELLREWEHNR
-1066 EALLTFMAQ
+1066 EALLTFITQ

-1097 SVEGV
+1097 SVEGI
-1102 NHDIRTG
+1102 NHDVRTG

-1177 SSGNRGSGQRYTY
+1177 SSGNRGMTMKRYEQRGVT
-1190 SSNQIPN
+1190 SRTKEFWQHLKKKRKKKALHS
-1197 SKFSNQIPNGNGG
+1197 F
-1210 DMRRARLRRLRL
+1210 
-1222 MKIRRLRQQRLLAS
+1222 
-1236 KTTTPPTTTTTTT
+1236 
-1249 TTVPPTIESTT
+1249 
-1260 PWYDSWPL
+1260 
-1268 GEIFEENTTP
+1268 
-1278 PEVIELTDALDY
+1278 EVITHKIFIPE
-1290 NYKIDDY
+1290 YKLSY

>member
-1 MPGLRDQTALSV
+1 
-13 LCLSLLVRF
+13 
-22 WTVNGLTDHSS
+22 
-33 SEISHTA
+33 
-40 SEQHVENRSATT
+40 
-52 GAVDGGAEEIAWF
+52 
-65 SPNGEKILT
+65 
-74 KRDNLEVR
+74 KR
-82 SHGNSLSSLIVLNA
+82 
-96 NLNNAGIYKCVARNW
+96 
-111 DTESHAT
+111 
-118 AKLDI
+118 
-123 LSKRMRRETEME
+123 
-135 GRGKRQ
+135 RG
-141 KEPKPTKKP
+141 
-150 KAPKPT
+150 
-156 KKPKAPKPTKKP
+156 
-168 KAPKPTKKPK
+168 
-178 APKPTKKPKA
+178 
-188 PKPTKKPKAPK
+188 
-199 PTKKPKAPKP
+199 
-209 TKKPKAPKPT
+209 
-219 KKPKGEKKNKG
+219 
-230 EKAGKKK
+230 
-237 GKKNRE
+237 
-243 ETTTITTTTT
+243 
-253 VAPTTTV
+253 
-260 PIEYEEEFYDPE
+260 
-272 TDQYWDEEFP
+272 
-282 AETTTAAKPTNPPI
+282 
-296 EKTTEFPTDFTPD
+296 
-309 TDEYSPPYPDSYDDY
+309 
-324 WKVDEPTPTTS
+324 
-335 VIAGRPPDE
+335 
-344 DVDYWDARYEVAENM
+344 
-359 PFPDGKEISSTDN
+359 
-372 DWHYTTTEEPTVP
+372 
-385 PFENNWYE
+385 
-393 EYEYGHEKKLEEER
+393 
-407 ERERERERK
+407 
-416 EQEEKEREERRHE
+416 KEREKEKEKSKRKKVQCFYPHILTDKLISVCTSTYCVNMLSILILFSGLRC
-429 EEEEREPRIHRPPPR
+429 
-444 VYREPKICPPLGME
+444 VSVCPPLGME

-497 GSWCANPEEKVHWIE
+497 GSWCANSEEKVHWIE

-531 PLESDYVSS
+531 PLDDYVSS

-613 SQYHSRNEVT
+613 SQYHSQNEVM
-623 HRDDLDYTHHNY
+623 HRDDLNYTHHNY

-660 SFKGLEI
+660 SFNGLEI

-674 NPGMHETGE
+674 NPGTHETGE

-729 IYLVPSVNPDG
+729 IHLVPSVNPDG

-817 WMESHPFVLGAN
+817 WMENHPFVLGAN
-829 LQGGERLVAYPF
+829 LQGGERLVTYPF

-846 TKESEEMEKKLNSRA
+846 TKESEEMEKKLNSR
-861 NRRKRQYE
+861 
-869 EEEEEERNP
+869 
-878 YLHTGYH
+878 
-885 EESYSGPHENHAY
+885 
-898 HQENYGYHQESYG
+898 
-911 YHHQNQGY
+911 
-919 HEESQGYHDES
+919 
-930 QGYHDENQRYHHEGH
+930 
-945 SEGYHEGYHQEGYS
+945 GYHQEGYS
-959 EGYREGYGEG
+959 EG
-969 EPEEEIRVIEDQS
+969 VIEDQS

-990 YASTHHTMTQT
+990 YASTHRTMTQT

-1190 SSNQIPN
+1190 STNQIPN
-1197 SKFSNQIPNGNGG
+1197 SKFSNQILNGNGG
-1210 DMRRARLRRLRL
+1210 VMRRARLRRLRL
-1222 MKIRRLRQQRLLAS
+1222 MRIRRLRQQRLLAS
-1236 KTTTPPTTTTTTT
+1236 KTTTPPTTTTMTT
-1249 TTVPPTIESTT
+1249 TTVPPTTESTT

-1278 PEVIELTDALDY
+1278 PEEIKLTDALDY
-1290 NYKIDDY
+1290 NYNYKIDDY

>member
-1 MPGLRDQTALSV
+1 MQQTYIRALNSSHRSYQTNTFLKAKSRHSV
-13 LCLSLLVRF
+13 QF
-22 WTVNGLTDHSS
+22 
-33 SEISHTA
+33 
-40 SEQHVENRSATT
+40 
-52 GAVDGGAEEIAWF
+52 
-65 SPNGEKILT
+65 
-74 KRDNLEVR
+74 
-82 SHGNSLSSLIVLNA
+82 
-96 NLNNAGIYKCVARNW
+96 
-111 DTESHAT
+111 
-118 AKLDI
+118 
-123 LSKRMRRETEME
+123 
-135 GRGKRQ
+135 
-141 KEPKPTKKP
+141 
-150 KAPKPT
+150 
-156 KKPKAPKPTKKP
+156 
-168 KAPKPTKKPK
+168 
-178 APKPTKKPKA
+178 
-188 PKPTKKPKAPK
+188 
-199 PTKKPKAPKP
+199 
-209 TKKPKAPKPT
+209 
-219 KKPKGEKKNKG
+219 
-230 EKAGKKK
+230 
-237 GKKNRE
+237 
-243 ETTTITTTTT
+243 
-253 VAPTTTV
+253 
-260 PIEYEEEFYDPE
+260 
-272 TDQYWDEEFP
+272 
-282 AETTTAAKPTNPPI
+282 
-296 EKTTEFPTDFTPD
+296 
-309 TDEYSPPYPDSYDDY
+309 
-324 WKVDEPTPTTS
+324 
-335 VIAGRPPDE
+335 
-344 DVDYWDARYEVAENM
+344 
-359 PFPDGKEISSTDN
+359 
-372 DWHYTTTEEPTVP
+372 
-385 PFENNWYE
+385 
-393 EYEYGHEKKLEEER
+393 
-407 ERERERERK
+407 
-416 EQEEKEREERRHE
+416 
-429 EEEEREPRIHRPPPR
+429 
-444 VYREPKICPPLGME
+444 CPPLGME

-497 GSWCANPEEKVHWIE
+497 GAWCANPEEKINWIE

-531 PLESDYVSS
+531 PIESDYVSS

-591 QSWNGT
+591 QTWNGT

-606 CPVPDPL
+606 CPVPDHL
-613 SQYHSRNEVT
+613 SQYQSQNEVM

-645 SDECPNIT
+645 SDECPNIS

-667 YAMEITD
+667 YAMEISD

-706 MQYLCREYKDGNP
+706 MQYLCKEYKDGNP

-729 IYLVPSVNPDG
+729 IHLVPSVNPDG

-800 ILSSNGSVA
+800 VLSSNGSVA
-809 VETLALIS
+809 VETLALMS

-829 LQGGERLVAYPF
+829 LQGGERLVTYPF
-841 DMRRL
+841 DMR
-846 TKESEEMEKKLNSRA
+846 
-861 NRRKRQYE
+861 
-869 EEEEEERNP
+869 
-878 YLHTGYH
+878 
-885 EESYSGPHENHAY
+885 
-898 HQENYGYHQESYG
+898 
-911 YHHQNQGY
+911 
-919 HEESQGYHDES
+919 
-930 QGYHDENQRYHHEGH
+930 
-945 SEGYHEGYHQEGYS
+945 
-959 EGYREGYGEG
+959 
-969 EPEEEIRVIEDQS
+969 EPEEEIRMIEDQS
-982 MFRWLAIS
+982 LFRWLAIS

-1001 YQGGCHTDDPTGGMG
+1001 HQGGCHTDDPTGGMG

-1034 YLRTNCF
+1034 YLHTNCF

-1052 PHQSELLREWEHNK
+1052 PHQSELIREWEHNR

-1097 SVEGV
+1097 SVEGI

-1138 CVVGFDPGATLCNFD
+1138 CVVGFDPGATYCSFD

-1177 SSGNRGSGQRYTY
+1177 IHVGKSSRIKGS
-1190 SSNQIPN
+1190 
-1197 SKFSNQIPNGNGG
+1197 
-1210 DMRRARLRRLRL
+1210 L
-1222 MKIRRLRQQRLLAS
+1222 
-1236 KTTTPPTTTTTTT
+1236 
-1249 TTVPPTIESTT
+1249 
-1260 PWYDSWPL
+1260 
-1268 GEIFEENTTP
+1268 
-1278 PEVIELTDALDY
+1278 
-1290 NYKIDDY
+1290 

>member
-1 MPGLRDQTALSV
+1 LDYR
-13 LCLSLLVRF
+13 LCGKLLNDKHSL
-22 WTVNGLTDHSS
+22 
-33 SEISHTA
+33 
-40 SEQHVENRSATT
+40 
-52 GAVDGGAEEIAWF
+52 
-65 SPNGEKILT
+65 
-74 KRDNLEVR
+74 
-82 SHGNSLSSLIVLNA
+82 
-96 NLNNAGIYKCVARNW
+96 
-111 DTESHAT
+111 
-118 AKLDI
+118 
-123 LSKRMRRETEME
+123 
-135 GRGKRQ
+135 
-141 KEPKPTKKP
+141 
-150 KAPKPT
+150 
-156 KKPKAPKPTKKP
+156 
-168 KAPKPTKKPK
+168 
-178 APKPTKKPKA
+178 
-188 PKPTKKPKAPK
+188 
-199 PTKKPKAPKP
+199 
-209 TKKPKAPKPT
+209 
-219 KKPKGEKKNKG
+219 
-230 EKAGKKK
+230 
-237 GKKNRE
+237 
-243 ETTTITTTTT
+243 
-253 VAPTTTV
+253 
-260 PIEYEEEFYDPE
+260 
-272 TDQYWDEEFP
+272 
-282 AETTTAAKPTNPPI
+282 
-296 EKTTEFPTDFTPD
+296 TTEN
-309 TDEYSPPYPDSYDDY
+309 
-324 WKVDEPTPTTS
+324 
-335 VIAGRPPDE
+335 G
-344 DVDYWDARYEVAENM
+344 
-359 PFPDGKEISSTDN
+359 PF
-372 DWHYTTTEEPTVP
+372 
-385 PFENNWYE
+385 
-393 EYEYGHEKKLEEER
+393 
-407 ERERERERK
+407 
-416 EQEEKEREERRHE
+416 
-429 EEEEREPRIHRPPPR
+429 
-444 VYREPKICPPLGME
+444 CPPLGME

-841 DMRRL
+841 DMR
-846 TKESEEMEKKLNSRA
+846 
-861 NRRKRQYE
+861 
-869 EEEEEERNP
+869 
-878 YLHTGYH
+878 
-885 EESYSGPHENHAY
+885 
-898 HQENYGYHQESYG
+898 
-911 YHHQNQGY
+911 
-919 HEESQGYHDES
+919 
-930 QGYHDENQRYHHEGH
+930 
-945 SEGYHEGYHQEGYS
+945 
-959 EGYREGYGEG
+959 

-1164 IMALHGNRPIRLL
+1164 IMIC
-1177 SSGNRGSGQRYTY
+1177 
-1190 SSNQIPN
+1190 I
-1197 SKFSNQIPNGNGG
+1197 
-1210 DMRRARLRRLRL
+1210 
-1222 MKIRRLRQQRLLAS
+1222 
-1236 KTTTPPTTTTTTT
+1236 TPPKRSRKERRRNFYSRSSI
-1249 TTVPPTIESTT
+1249 VAAAMS
-1260 PWYDSWPL
+1260 
-1268 GEIFEENTTP
+1268 
-1278 PEVIELTDALDY
+1278 
-1290 NYKIDDY
+1290 

>member
-1 MPGLRDQTALSV
+1 MCSITPFVSV
-13 LCLSLLVRF
+13 L
-22 WTVNGLTDHSS
+22 
-33 SEISHTA
+33 
-40 SEQHVENRSATT
+40 
-52 GAVDGGAEEIAWF
+52 
-65 SPNGEKILT
+65 
-74 KRDNLEVR
+74 
-82 SHGNSLSSLIVLNA
+82 
-96 NLNNAGIYKCVARNW
+96 
-111 DTESHAT
+111 
-118 AKLDI
+118 
-123 LSKRMRRETEME
+123 
-135 GRGKRQ
+135 
-141 KEPKPTKKP
+141 
-150 KAPKPT
+150 
-156 KKPKAPKPTKKP
+156 
-168 KAPKPTKKPK
+168 
-178 APKPTKKPKA
+178 
-188 PKPTKKPKAPK
+188 
-199 PTKKPKAPKP
+199 
-209 TKKPKAPKPT
+209 
-219 KKPKGEKKNKG
+219 
-230 EKAGKKK
+230 
-237 GKKNRE
+237 
-243 ETTTITTTTT
+243 
-253 VAPTTTV
+253 
-260 PIEYEEEFYDPE
+260 
-272 TDQYWDEEFP
+272 
-282 AETTTAAKPTNPPI
+282 
-296 EKTTEFPTDFTPD
+296 
-309 TDEYSPPYPDSYDDY
+309 
-324 WKVDEPTPTTS
+324 
-335 VIAGRPPDE
+335 
-344 DVDYWDARYEVAENM
+344 
-359 PFPDGKEISSTDN
+359 ST
-372 DWHYTTTEEPTVP
+372 
-385 PFENNWYE
+385 
-393 EYEYGHEKKLEEER
+393 EKKLEEET

-416 EQEEKEREERRHE
+416 EQEAKGTVFLPSYTESCQL
-429 EEEEREPRIHRPPPR
+429 IR
-444 VYREPKICPPLGME
+444 VLFTDKLISVCTSTYCVNMLSILILFSGLRCVSVCPPLGME

-497 GSWCANPEEKVHWIE
+497 GSWCANSEEKVHWIE

-531 PLESDYVSS
+531 PLDDYVSS

-613 SQYHSRNEVT
+613 SQYHSQNEVT

-653 RFYSLGK
+653 RLYSLGK

-729 IYLVPSVNPDG
+729 IHLVPSVNPDG

-829 LQGGERLVAYPF
+829 LQGGERLVTYPF

-846 TKESEEMEKKLNSRA
+846 TKESEEMEKKLNSR
-861 NRRKRQYE
+861 
-869 EEEEEERNP
+869 
-878 YLHTGYH
+878 
-885 EESYSGPHENHAY
+885 
-898 HQENYGYHQESYG
+898 
-911 YHHQNQGY
+911 
-919 HEESQGYHDES
+919 
-930 QGYHDENQRYHHEGH
+930 
-945 SEGYHEGYHQEGYS
+945 GYHQEGYS
-959 EGYREGYGEG
+959 EG
-969 EPEEEIRVIEDQS
+969 VIEDQS

-990 YASTHHTMTQT
+990 YASTHRTMTQT

-1016 IVNRA
+1016 IVNCA

-1034 YLRTNCF
+1034 YLHTNCF

-1083 VRDKEGNPISNATV
+1083 VRDKEGNPISNATL

-1190 SSNQIPN
+1190 STNQIPN
-1197 SKFSNQIPNGNGG
+1197 SKFSNQILNGNGG
-1210 DMRRARLRRLRL
+1210 DNRRARLRRLRL
-1222 MKIRRLRQQRLLAS
+1222 MRIRRLRQQRLLAS
-1236 KTTTPPTTTTTTT
+1236 KTTTPPTTTMMTT
-1249 TTVPPTIESTT
+1249 TTVPLTIESTT

-1278 PEVIELTDALDY
+1278 PEEIKLTDALDY
-1290 NYKIDDY
+1290 NYNYKIDDY

>member
-1 MPGLRDQTALSV
+1 KR
-13 LCLSLLVRF
+13 RRK
-22 WTVNGLTDHSS
+22 
-33 SEISHTA
+33 E
-40 SEQHVENRSATT
+40 R
-52 GAVDGGAEEIAWF
+52 
-65 SPNGEKILT
+65 EKE
-74 KRDNLEVR
+74 KEK
-82 SHGNSLSSLIVLNA
+82 S
-96 NLNNAGIYKCVARNW
+96 
-111 DTESHAT
+111 
-118 AKLDI
+118 
-123 LSKRMRRETEME
+123 
-135 GRGKRQ
+135 KRQ
-141 KEPKPTKKP
+141 K
-150 KAPKPT
+150 
-156 KKPKAPKPTKKP
+156 
-168 KAPKPTKKPK
+168 
-178 APKPTKKPKA
+178 
-188 PKPTKKPKAPK
+188 
-199 PTKKPKAPKP
+199 
-209 TKKPKAPKPT
+209 
-219 KKPKGEKKNKG
+219 
-230 EKAGKKK
+230 
-237 GKKNRE
+237 
-243 ETTTITTTTT
+243 
-253 VAPTTTV
+253 VQC
-260 PIEYEEEFYDPE
+260 FYPH
-272 TDQYWDEEFP
+272 
-282 AETTTAAKPTNPPI
+282 I
-296 EKTTEFPTDFTPD
+296 L
-309 TDEYSPPYPDSYDDY
+309 
-324 WKVDEPTPTTS
+324 KV
-335 VIAGRPPDE
+335 V
-344 DVDYWDARYEVAENM
+344 
-359 PFPDGKEISSTDN
+359 KSTD
-372 DWHYTTTEEPTVP
+372 
-385 PFENNWYE
+385 
-393 EYEYGHEKKLEEER
+393 KLISVCTSTYCVNMLSILILFSGLR
-407 ERERERERK
+407 C
-416 EQEEKEREERRHE
+416 
-429 EEEEREPRIHRPPPR
+429 
-444 VYREPKICPPLGME
+444 VSVCPPLGME

-497 GSWCANPEEKVHWIE
+497 GSWCANSEEKVHWIE

-613 SQYHSRNEVT
+613 SQYHSQNEVT

-653 RFYSLGK
+653 RLYSLGK

-729 IYLVPSVNPDG
+729 IHLVPSVNPDG

-829 LQGGERLVAYPF
+829 LQGGERLVTYPF

-869 EEEEEERNP
+869 EEEEEEPNP

-885 EESYSGPHENHAY
+885 
-898 HQENYGYHQESYG
+898 QEM
-911 YHHQNQGY
+911 
-919 HEESQGYHDES
+919 
-930 QGYHDENQRYHHEGH
+930 
-945 SEGYHEGYHQEGYS
+945 
-959 EGYREGYGEG
+959 
-969 EPEEEIRVIEDQS
+969 IEDQS

-990 YASTHHTMTQT
+990 YASTHRTMTQT

-1016 IVNRA
+1016 IVNCA

-1034 YLRTNCF
+1034 YLHTNCF

-1083 VRDKEGNPISNATV
+1083 VRDKEGNPISNATL

-1177 SSGNRGSGQRYTY
+1177 SSGNRV
-1190 SSNQIPN
+1190 
-1197 SKFSNQIPNGNGG
+1197 
-1210 DMRRARLRRLRL
+1210 RRTLLRR
-1222 MKIRRLRQQRLLAS
+1222 IRRPRRSQARPPLLTRALRPFLPQALRPFLTLTRRVKLLCLVFQKRTRL
-1236 KTTTPPTTTTTTT
+1236 
-1249 TTVPPTIESTT
+1249 
-1260 PWYDSWPL
+1260 
-1268 GEIFEENTTP
+1268 EISG
-1278 PEVIELTDALDY
+1278 
-1290 NYKIDDY
+1290 

>member
-1 MPGLRDQTALSV
+1 STAGSFQ
-13 LCLSLLVRF
+13 RKF
-22 WTVNGLTDHSS
+22 
-33 SEISHTA
+33 
-40 SEQHVENRSATT
+40 QM
-52 GAVDGGAEEIAWF
+52 
-65 SPNGEKILT
+65 
-74 KRDNLEVR
+74 
-82 SHGNSLSSLIVLNA
+82 SSL
-96 NLNNAGIYKCVARNW
+96 
-111 DTESHAT
+111 
-118 AKLDI
+118 
-123 LSKRMRRETEME
+123 
-135 GRGKRQ
+135 GR
-141 KEPKPTKKP
+141 
-150 KAPKPT
+150 
-156 KKPKAPKPTKKP
+156 
-168 KAPKPTKKPK
+168 
-178 APKPTKKPKA
+178 
-188 PKPTKKPKAPK
+188 
-199 PTKKPKAPKP
+199 
-209 TKKPKAPKPT
+209 
-219 KKPKGEKKNKG
+219 
-230 EKAGKKK
+230 
-237 GKKNRE
+237 
-243 ETTTITTTTT
+243 
-253 VAPTTTV
+253 
-260 PIEYEEEFYDPE
+260 
-272 TDQYWDEEFP
+272 
-282 AETTTAAKPTNPPI
+282 TNC
-296 EKTTEFPTDFTPD
+296 FA
-309 TDEYSPPYPDSYDDY
+309 
-324 WKVDEPTPTTS
+324 
-335 VIAGRPPDE
+335 VI
-344 DVDYWDARYEVAENM
+344 
-359 PFPDGKEISSTDN
+359 
-372 DWHYTTTEEPTVP
+372 
-385 PFENNWYE
+385 
-393 EYEYGHEKKLEEER
+393 
-407 ERERERERK
+407 
-416 EQEEKEREERRHE
+416 
-429 EEEEREPRIHRPPPR
+429 
-444 VYREPKICPPLGME
+444 ICPPLGME

-497 GSWCANPEEKVHWIE
+497 GAWCANPEEKINWIE

-531 PLESDYVSS
+531 PIDDYVSS

-591 QSWNGT
+591 QTWNGT

-606 CPVPDPL
+606 CPVPDHL
-613 SQYHSRNEVT
+613 SQYQSQNEVM

-645 SDECPNIT
+645 SDECPNIS

-667 YAMEITD
+667 YAMEISD

-706 MQYLCREYKDGNP
+706 MQYLCKEYKDGNP

-729 IYLVPSVNPDG
+729 IHLVPSVNPDG

-800 ILSSNGSVA
+800 VLSSNGSVA
-809 VETLALIS
+809 VETLALMS

-829 LQGGERLVAYPF
+829 LQGGERLVTYPF

-846 TKESEEMEKKLNSRA
+846 TKESEELEKKLHSR
-861 NRRKRQYE
+861 
-869 EEEEEERNP
+869 
-878 YLHTGYH
+878 
-885 EESYSGPHENHAY
+885 
-898 HQENYGYHQESYG
+898 
-911 YHHQNQGY
+911 
-919 HEESQGYHDES
+919 
-930 QGYHDENQRYHHEGH
+930 
-945 SEGYHEGYHQEGYS
+945 
-959 EGYREGYGEG
+959 GYGEG
-969 EPEEEIRVIEDQS
+969 EPEEEIRMIEDQS
-982 MFRWLAIS
+982 LFRWLAIS

-1001 YQGGCHTDDPTGGMG
+1001 HQGGCHTDDPTGGMG

-1034 YLRTNCF
+1034 YLHTNCF

-1052 PHQSELLREWEHNK
+1052 PHQSELIREWEHNR

-1097 SVEGV
+1097 SVEGI

-1138 CVVGFDPGATLCNFD
+1138 CVVGFDPGATYCSFD

-1190 SSNQIPN
+1190 SRNQIPN
-1197 SKFSNQIPNGNGG
+1197 SKFSNQFPNSNGG
-1210 DMRRARLRRLRL
+1210 DMSKARLRQLRI
-1222 MKIRRLRQQRLLAS
+1222 MRIRRLRQQRLLARN
-1236 KTTTPPTTTTTTT
+1236 TTTPPPTTTTTIT
-1249 TTVPPTIESTT
+1249 TTVPPTTESTT
-1260 PWYDSWPL
+1260 PWYGSWPL
-1268 GEIFEENTTP
+1268 GEIFEENTTS
-1278 PEVIELTDALDY
+1278 PEETELTDSLDY
-1290 NYKIDDY
+1290 NYNYTTDDY

>member
-1 MPGLRDQTALSV
+1 KPWHSVQCLRHKFFFFGLHCLSV
-13 LCLSLLVRF
+13 
-22 WTVNGLTDHSS
+22 
-33 SEISHTA
+33 
-40 SEQHVENRSATT
+40 
-52 GAVDGGAEEIAWF
+52 
-65 SPNGEKILT
+65 
-74 KRDNLEVR
+74 
-82 SHGNSLSSLIVLNA
+82 
-96 NLNNAGIYKCVARNW
+96 
-111 DTESHAT
+111 
-118 AKLDI
+118 
-123 LSKRMRRETEME
+123 
-135 GRGKRQ
+135 
-141 KEPKPTKKP
+141 
-150 KAPKPT
+150 
-156 KKPKAPKPTKKP
+156 
-168 KAPKPTKKPK
+168 
-178 APKPTKKPKA
+178 
-188 PKPTKKPKAPK
+188 
-199 PTKKPKAPKP
+199 
-209 TKKPKAPKPT
+209 
-219 KKPKGEKKNKG
+219 
-230 EKAGKKK
+230 
-237 GKKNRE
+237 
-243 ETTTITTTTT
+243 
-253 VAPTTTV
+253 
-260 PIEYEEEFYDPE
+260 
-272 TDQYWDEEFP
+272 
-282 AETTTAAKPTNPPI
+282 
-296 EKTTEFPTDFTPD
+296 
-309 TDEYSPPYPDSYDDY
+309 
-324 WKVDEPTPTTS
+324 
-335 VIAGRPPDE
+335 
-344 DVDYWDARYEVAENM
+344 
-359 PFPDGKEISSTDN
+359 
-372 DWHYTTTEEPTVP
+372 
-385 PFENNWYE
+385 
-393 EYEYGHEKKLEEER
+393 
-407 ERERERERK
+407 
-416 EQEEKEREERRHE
+416 
-429 EEEEREPRIHRPPPR
+429 
-444 VYREPKICPPLGME
+444 CPPLGME

-469 SSVYQHRYGSHRA
+469 SSVYQHRYSSHRA

-497 GSWCANPEEKVHWIE
+497 GAWCANPEEKMHWIE

-551 WTVLHD
+551 WTVLDD

-606 CPVPDPL
+606 CPYQ
-613 SQYHSRNEVT
+613 SQNEVT

-698 GRELLLML
+698 GREILLML
-706 MQYLCREYKDGNP
+706 MQYLCREYKDDNP

-729 IYLVPSVNPDG
+729 IHLVPSVNPDG

-785 VPKLIS
+785 VPKLIP
-791 NHHVPIPEG
+791 NHHLPIPEG

-869 EEEEEERNP
+869 EEEEEPNP
-878 YLHTGYH
+878 YLHI
-885 EESYSGPHENHAY
+885 
-898 HQENYGYHQESYG
+898 GYHQEM
-911 YHHQNQGY
+911 
-919 HEESQGYHDES
+919 
-930 QGYHDENQRYHHEGH
+930 
-945 SEGYHEGYHQEGYS
+945 
-959 EGYREGYGEG
+959 
-969 EPEEEIRVIEDQS
+969 IEDQS
-982 MFRWLAIS
+982 LFRWLAIS
-990 YASTHHTMTQT
+990 YASTHRTMTQT
-1001 YQGGCHTDDPTGGMG
+1001 FQGGCHADDPTGGLG

-1034 YLRTNCF
+1034 YLHTNCF

-1052 PHQSELLREWEHNK
+1052 PHQSELLREWEHNR
-1066 EALLTFMAQ
+1066 EALLTFITQ

-1097 SVEGV
+1097 SVEGI
-1102 NHDIRTG
+1102 NHDVRTG

-1177 SSGNRGSGQRYTY
+1177 SSGNRGSGQRYTH
-1190 SSNQIPN
+1190 STNQIPN
-1197 SKFSNQIPNGNGG
+1197 SKFSNKIPNGNGG
-1210 DMRRARLRRLRL
+1210 DMNRARLHRLRL
-1222 MKIRRLRQQRLLAS
+1222 MRIRRLRQQRLLAS
-1236 KTTTPPTTTTTTT
+1236 KTTMLPTTTTMTT
-1249 TTVPPTIESTT
+1249 TTVPTTTESTT
-1260 PWYDSWPL
+1260 PWYDSWRL
-1268 GEIFEENTTP
+1268 GETFEENTTP
-1278 PEVIELTDALDY
+1278 TGEIELTDSLDYNY

>member
-1 MPGLRDQTALSV
+1 
-13 LCLSLLVRF
+13 
-22 WTVNGLTDHSS
+22 
-33 SEISHTA
+33 
-40 SEQHVENRSATT
+40 
-52 GAVDGGAEEIAWF
+52 
-65 SPNGEKILT
+65 
-74 KRDNLEVR
+74 
-82 SHGNSLSSLIVLNA
+82 
-96 NLNNAGIYKCVARNW
+96 
-111 DTESHAT
+111 
-118 AKLDI
+118 
-123 LSKRMRRETEME
+123 
-135 GRGKRQ
+135 
-141 KEPKPTKKP
+141 
-150 KAPKPT
+150 
-156 KKPKAPKPTKKP
+156 
-168 KAPKPTKKPK
+168 
-178 APKPTKKPKA
+178 
-188 PKPTKKPKAPK
+188 
-199 PTKKPKAPKP
+199 
-209 TKKPKAPKPT
+209 
-219 KKPKGEKKNKG
+219 
-230 EKAGKKK
+230 
-237 GKKNRE
+237 
-243 ETTTITTTTT
+243 
-253 VAPTTTV
+253 
-260 PIEYEEEFYDPE
+260 
-272 TDQYWDEEFP
+272 
-282 AETTTAAKPTNPPI
+282 
-296 EKTTEFPTDFTPD
+296 
-309 TDEYSPPYPDSYDDY
+309 
-324 WKVDEPTPTTS
+324 
-335 VIAGRPPDE
+335 
-344 DVDYWDARYEVAENM
+344 
-359 PFPDGKEISSTDN
+359 
-372 DWHYTTTEEPTVP
+372 
-385 PFENNWYE
+385 
-393 EYEYGHEKKLEEER
+393 
-407 ERERERERK
+407 
-416 EQEEKEREERRHE
+416 
-429 EEEEREPRIHRPPPR
+429 REPRIYRPPPR
-444 VYREPKICPPLGME
+444 VYREPKKSTDKLISVCTSTYCVNMLSILILFSGLRCVSVCPPLGME

-497 GSWCANPEEKVHWIE
+497 GSWCANSEEKVHWIE

-613 SQYHSRNEVT
+613 SQYHSQNEVT

-653 RFYSLGK
+653 RLYSLGK

-729 IYLVPSVNPDG
+729 IHLVPSVNPDG

-829 LQGGERLVAYPF
+829 LQGGERLVTYPF

-846 TKESEEMEKKLNSRA
+846 TKE
-861 NRRKRQYE
+861 
-869 EEEEEERNP
+869 
-878 YLHTGYH
+878 
-885 EESYSGPHENHAY
+885 
-898 HQENYGYHQESYG
+898 
-911 YHHQNQGY
+911 
-919 HEESQGYHDES
+919 
-930 QGYHDENQRYHHEGH
+930 
-945 SEGYHEGYHQEGYS
+945 
-959 EGYREGYGEG
+959 
-969 EPEEEIRVIEDQS
+969 VIEDQS

-990 YASTHHTMTQT
+990 YASTHRTMTQT

-1016 IVNRA
+1016 IVNCA

-1034 YLRTNCF
+1034 YLHTNCF

-1083 VRDKEGNPISNATV
+1083 VRDKEGNPISNATL

-1177 SSGNRGSGQRYTY
+1177 SSGNRGVTCRIKEFWQH
-1190 SSNQIPN
+1190 
-1197 SKFSNQIPNGNGG
+1197 
-1210 DMRRARLRRLRL
+1210 
-1222 MKIRRLRQQRLLAS
+1222 
-1236 KTTTPPTTTTTTT
+1236 
-1249 TTVPPTIESTT
+1249 
-1260 PWYDSWPL
+1260 
-1268 GEIFEENTTP
+1268 
-1278 PEVIELTDALDY
+1278 
-1290 NYKIDDY
+1290 

>member
-1 MPGLRDQTALSV
+1 
-13 LCLSLLVRF
+13 
-22 WTVNGLTDHSS
+22 TD
-33 SEISHTA
+33 
-40 SEQHVENRSATT
+40 
-52 GAVDGGAEEIAWF
+52 
-65 SPNGEKILT
+65 LT
-74 KRDNLEVR
+74 KQICSLKQNLV
-82 SHGNSLSSLIVLNA
+82 
-96 NLNNAGIYKCVARNW
+96 
-111 DTESHAT
+111 
-118 AKLDI
+118 
-123 LSKRMRRETEME
+123 
-135 GRGKRQ
+135 
-141 KEPKPTKKP
+141 
-150 KAPKPT
+150 
-156 KKPKAPKPTKKP
+156 
-168 KAPKPTKKPK
+168 
-178 APKPTKKPKA
+178 
-188 PKPTKKPKAPK
+188 
-199 PTKKPKAPKP
+199 
-209 TKKPKAPKPT
+209 
-219 KKPKGEKKNKG
+219 
-230 EKAGKKK
+230 
-237 GKKNRE
+237 
-243 ETTTITTTTT
+243 
-253 VAPTTTV
+253 
-260 PIEYEEEFYDPE
+260 
-272 TDQYWDEEFP
+272 
-282 AETTTAAKPTNPPI
+282 
-296 EKTTEFPTDFTPD
+296 
-309 TDEYSPPYPDSYDDY
+309 
-324 WKVDEPTPTTS
+324 
-335 VIAGRPPDE
+335 
-344 DVDYWDARYEVAENM
+344 
-359 PFPDGKEISSTDN
+359 
-372 DWHYTTTEEPTVP
+372 
-385 PFENNWYE
+385 
-393 EYEYGHEKKLEEER
+393 
-407 ERERERERK
+407 
-416 EQEEKEREERRHE
+416 
-429 EEEEREPRIHRPPPR
+429 
-444 VYREPKICPPLGME
+444 CPPLGME

-497 GSWCANPEEKVHWIE
+497 GAWCANPEEKINWIE

-531 PLESDYVSS
+531 PIESDYVSS

-591 QSWNGT
+591 QTWNGT

-606 CPVPDPL
+606 CPVPDHL
-613 SQYHSRNEVT
+613 SQYQSQNEVM

-645 SDECPNIT
+645 SDECPNIS

-667 YAMEITD
+667 YAMEISD

-706 MQYLCREYKDGNP
+706 MQYLCKEYKDGNP

-729 IYLVPSVNPDG
+729 IHLVPSVNPDG

-809 VETLALIS
+809 VETLALMS

-829 LQGGERLVAYPF
+829 LQGGERLVTYPF

-846 TKESEEMEKKLNSRA
+846 TKEM
-861 NRRKRQYE
+861 
-869 EEEEEERNP
+869 
-878 YLHTGYH
+878 
-885 EESYSGPHENHAY
+885 
-898 HQENYGYHQESYG
+898 
-911 YHHQNQGY
+911 
-919 HEESQGYHDES
+919 
-930 QGYHDENQRYHHEGH
+930 
-945 SEGYHEGYHQEGYS
+945 
-959 EGYREGYGEG
+959 
-969 EPEEEIRVIEDQS
+969 IEDQS
-982 MFRWLAIS
+982 LFRWLAIS

-1001 YQGGCHTDDPTGGMG
+1001 HQGGCHTDDPTGGMG

-1034 YLRTNCF
+1034 YLHTNCF

-1052 PHQSELLREWEHNK
+1052 PHQSELIREWEHNR

-1097 SVEGV
+1097 SVEGI

-1138 CVVGFDPGATLCNFD
+1138 CVVGFDPGATYCSFD

-1177 SSGNRGSGQRYTY
+1177 IHVGKSSRIKGS
-1190 SSNQIPN
+1190 
-1197 SKFSNQIPNGNGG
+1197 
-1210 DMRRARLRRLRL
+1210 L
-1222 MKIRRLRQQRLLAS
+1222 
-1236 KTTTPPTTTTTTT
+1236 
-1249 TTVPPTIESTT
+1249 
-1260 PWYDSWPL
+1260 
-1268 GEIFEENTTP
+1268 
-1278 PEVIELTDALDY
+1278 
-1290 NYKIDDY
+1290 

>member
-1 MPGLRDQTALSV
+1 
-13 LCLSLLVRF
+13 
-22 WTVNGLTDHSS
+22 
-33 SEISHTA
+33 
-40 SEQHVENRSATT
+40 
-52 GAVDGGAEEIAWF
+52 
-65 SPNGEKILT
+65 
-74 KRDNLEVR
+74 
-82 SHGNSLSSLIVLNA
+82 
-96 NLNNAGIYKCVARNW
+96 
-111 DTESHAT
+111 
-118 AKLDI
+118 
-123 LSKRMRRETEME
+123 
-135 GRGKRQ
+135 
-141 KEPKPTKKP
+141 
-150 KAPKPT
+150 
-156 KKPKAPKPTKKP
+156 
-168 KAPKPTKKPK
+168 
-178 APKPTKKPKA
+178 
-188 PKPTKKPKAPK
+188 
-199 PTKKPKAPKP
+199 
-209 TKKPKAPKPT
+209 
-219 KKPKGEKKNKG
+219 
-230 EKAGKKK
+230 
-237 GKKNRE
+237 
-243 ETTTITTTTT
+243 
-253 VAPTTTV
+253 
-260 PIEYEEEFYDPE
+260 
-272 TDQYWDEEFP
+272 
-282 AETTTAAKPTNPPI
+282 
-296 EKTTEFPTDFTPD
+296 
-309 TDEYSPPYPDSYDDY
+309 
-324 WKVDEPTPTTS
+324 
-335 VIAGRPPDE
+335 
-344 DVDYWDARYEVAENM
+344 
-359 PFPDGKEISSTDN
+359 
-372 DWHYTTTEEPTVP
+372 
-385 PFENNWYE
+385 
-393 EYEYGHEKKLEEER
+393 
-407 ERERERERK
+407 
-416 EQEEKEREERRHE
+416 
-429 EEEEREPRIHRPPPR
+429 PRIHKPPPR
-444 VYREPKICPPLGME
+444 VYREPKSEWWGLVFFSGLHCLSVCPPLGME

-497 GSWCANPEEKVHWIE
+497 GAWCANSEEKVHWIE

-551 WTVLHD
+551 WTVLDD

-613 SQYHSRNEVT
+613 SQYQSQNEVT

-645 SDECPNIT
+645 SDKCPNIT

-683 PEFRYTAG
+683 PEFKYTAG

-698 GRELLLML
+698 GREILLML

-729 IYLVPSVNPDG
+729 IHLVPSVNPDG

-766 FQNFPDLNNILWD
+766 FQNFPDLNNIFWD

-785 VPKLIS
+785 VPKLIP

-829 LQGGERLVAYPF
+829 LQGGERLVTYPF
-841 DMRRL
+841 DMR
-846 TKESEEMEKKLNSRA
+846 
-861 NRRKRQYE
+861 Q
-869 EEEEEERNP
+869 
-878 YLHTGYH
+878 
-885 EESYSGPHENHAY
+885 
-898 HQENYGYHQESYG
+898 
-911 YHHQNQGY
+911 
-919 HEESQGYHDES
+919 
-930 QGYHDENQRYHHEGH
+930 
-945 SEGYHEGYHQEGYS
+945 
-959 EGYREGYGEG
+959 
-969 EPEEEIRVIEDQS
+969 EIRGIEDQS
-982 MFRWLAIS
+982 LFRWLAIS
-990 YASTHHTMTQT
+990 YASTHRTMTQT
-1001 YQGGCHTDDPTGGMG
+1001 FQGGCQADDPTGGLG

-1034 YLRTNCF
+1034 YLHTNCF

-1052 PHQSELLREWEHNK
+1052 PHQSELLMEWEHNR

-1102 NHDIRTG
+1102 NHDVRTG

-1177 SSGNRGSGQRYTY
+1177 SSGNRGMTMKRSEQRGVT
-1190 SSNQIPN
+1190 SRTKEFWQHC
-1197 SKFSNQIPNGNGG
+1197 KKKCFAQ
-1210 DMRRARLRRLRL
+1210 
-1222 MKIRRLRQQRLLAS
+1222 
-1236 KTTTPPTTTTTTT
+1236 
-1249 TTVPPTIESTT
+1249 
-1260 PWYDSWPL
+1260 
-1268 GEIFEENTTP
+1268 F
-1278 PEVIELTDALDY
+1278 
-1290 NYKIDDY
+1290 

>member
-1 MPGLRDQTALSV
+1 MPGLKDQTALSL

-22 WTVNGLTDHSS
+22 WTVNGLPEHSN
-33 SEISHTA
+33 SEISRTA
-40 SEQHVENRSATT
+40 PEQHEHRRAAT
-52 GAVDGGAEEIAWF
+52 GADLTQVKIIPSYAKIQAGQHKRLMCKVDGVAEEISWF

-74 KRDNLEVR
+74 KHDNLEVR
-82 SHGNSLSSLIVLNA
+82 SHGKSLSSLLVLNA
-96 NLNNAGIYKCVARNW
+96 NLNNAGIYKCAARNG
-111 DTESHAT
+111 DTQSQAT
-118 AKLDI
+118 VQLDI
-123 LSKRMRRETEME
+123 ISTRMRRETERE
-135 GRGKRQ
+135 GREKRQ
-141 KEPKPTKKP
+141 KE
-150 KAPKPT
+150 
-156 KKPKAPKPTKKP
+156 
-168 KAPKPTKKPK
+168 
-178 APKPTKKPKA
+178 
-188 PKPTKKPKAPK
+188 
-199 PTKKPKAPKP
+199 PKP

-230 EKAGKKK
+230 EKGGKKK

-243 ETTTITTTTT
+243 ETTTIITTTTT
-253 VAPTTTV
+253 TEAPTTTV
-260 PIEYEEEFYDPE
+260 ALEYDEEFYDPE
-272 TDQYWDEEFP
+272 PDQYWEEEFP
-282 AETTTAAKPTNPPI
+282 AETTTAAKPTDPPT
-296 EKTTEFPTDFTPD
+296 EKTTEFPTDFPPD

-335 VIAGRPPDE
+335 VIAGRPTDDE
-344 DVDYWDARYEVAENM
+344 DYWDARYEVAENM
-359 PFPDGKEISSTDN
+359 PFPDGKEISSTEK
-372 DWHYTTTEEPTVP
+372 DWHHTTTEEPTVP

-393 EYEYGHEKKLEEER
+393 EYEYGHEKKLEEESEK
-407 ERERERERK
+407 ERQRERERK

-429 EEEEREPRIHRPPPR
+429 EEEERERRIHKPPPPR

-469 SSVYQHRYGSHRA
+469 SSVYQHRYGTHRA

-497 GSWCANPEEKVHWIE
+497 GAWCANPEEKVHWIE

-531 PLESDYVSS
+531 PIETDYVSS

-551 WTVLHD
+551 WNVLDD

-568 DKNTPVLSQFM
+568 DKSTPVLTQFM

-597 MCMRMEVLG
+597 MCLRMEVLG
-606 CPVPDPL
+606 CPVSDPL
-613 SQYHSRNEVT
+613 SQHQSQNEVM

-674 NPGMHETGE
+674 NPGTHETGE

-719 RVRHLVDETR
+719 RVRYLVDETR
-729 IYLVPSVNPDG
+729 IHLVPSVNPDG

-766 FQNFPDLNNILWD
+766 FQNFPDVNNILWD

-785 VPKLIS
+785 VPKLIP

-800 ILSSNGSVA
+800 FLSTNGSVA
-809 VETLALIS
+809 VETLALMS

-829 LQGGERLVAYPF
+829 LQGGERLVTYPF
-841 DMRRL
+841 DMRRP
-846 TKESEEMEKKLNSRA
+846 TKEAEEMEKKLNSRA

-869 EEEEEERNP
+869 EEEEEEPNP
-878 YLHTGYH
+878 YLHIGYH
-885 EESYSGPHENHAY
+885 QESYNGPQENAY
-898 HQENYGYHQESYG
+898 HQENYHQGYHQESYG
-911 YHHQNQGY
+911 YHDQNQGY
-919 HEESQGYHDES
+919 HEESQGYHDEN
-930 QGYHDENQRYHHEGH
+930 QGYHDESQRYHHEGH
-945 SEGYHEGYHQEGYS
+945 SEGYHEEGYS
-959 EGYREGYGEG
+959 EGYNREGYGEA

-982 MFRWLAIS
+982 LFRWLAIS
-990 YASTHHTMTQT
+990 YASTHRTMTQT
-1001 YQGGCHTDDPTGGMG
+1001 FQGGCHTDDPTGGMG

-1034 YLRTNCF
+1034 YLHTNCF
-1041 ELSIFL
+1041 ELSVFL

-1052 PHQSELLREWEHNK
+1052 PHQSELLREWEHNR

-1083 VRDKEGNPISNATV
+1083 VKDKEGNPIFNATV

-1102 NHDIRTG
+1102 NHDVRTG
-1109 ESGDYWRL
+1109 DSGDYWRL

-1131 YSPFTRL
+1131 FSPFSRL
-1138 CVVGFDPGATLCNFD
+1138 CVVGFEAGATLCNFE

-1177 SSGNRGSGQRYTY
+1177 SGGNRGSGQRYTD

-1197 SKFSNQIPNGNGG
+1197 SKFNNQVLNGNGG
-1210 DMRRARLRRLRL
+1210 DMNRARLRRIRL
-1222 MKIRRLRQQRLLAS
+1222 MRLRRLRQQRLLAS
-1236 KTTTPPTTTTTTT
+1236 QTTLPPTTTTTTT
-1249 TTVPPTIESTT
+1249 TTTTVAPTTESTT
-1260 PWYDSWPL
+1260 PWYDTWPV
-1268 GEIFEENTTP
+1268 EETFEESTNP
-1278 PEVIELTDALDY
+1278 PELVEFTDALDYDY

>member
-13 LCLSLLVRF
+13 LCLSLLVLF

-33 SEISHTA
+33 SEISHTDP
-40 SEQHVENRSATT
+40 EQHVEDRRATT
-52 GAVDGGAEEIAWF
+52 RADLLQVKIVPLNAKIHVGQHKRLLCRVVGGAGEIAWF
-65 SPNGEKILT
+65 SPNGEKIPT
-74 KRDNLEVR
+74 RHDNLRVR
-82 SHGNSLSSLIVLNA
+82 NYGNSLSFLIVRNA
-96 NLNNAGIYKCVARNW
+96 KLNNAGIYKCVARNG
-111 DTESHAT
+111 DTESQAT
-118 AKLDI
+118 TKLDI
-123 LSKRMRRETEME
+123 LSERMRRETLRE

-168 KAPKPTKKPK
+168 KS
-178 APKPTKKPKA
+178 
-188 PKPTKKPKAPK
+188 
-199 PTKKPKAPKP
+199 
-209 TKKPKAPKPT
+209 
-219 KKPKGEKKNKG
+219 EKKNKG
-230 EKAGKKK
+230 EKGGKKK
-237 GKKNRE
+237 GKKNKE
-243 ETTTITTTTT
+243 ETTTITTTTTTTT

-260 PIEYEEEFYDPE
+260 PIEYEEELYDPE

-296 EKTTEFPTDFTPD
+296 EKTTDFPPD

-335 VIAGRPPDE
+335 VIAGRPPD
-344 DVDYWDARYEVAENM
+344 DDDYWDARYEVAENM
-359 PFPDGKEISSTDN
+359 PFPDGKEISSTDG
-372 DWHYTTTEEPTVP
+372 DLHYITTEEPTVP

-393 EYEYGHEKKLEEER
+393 EYEYGHERKLEEER
-407 ERERERERK
+407 ERGRERERK

-429 EEEEREPRIHRPPPR
+429 EEEEEREPRIDRPPPR

-497 GSWCANPEEKVHWIE
+497 GAWCANPEEKINWIE

-531 PLESDYVSS
+531 PIESDYVSS

-591 QSWNGT
+591 QTWNGT

-606 CPVPDPL
+606 CPVPDHL
-613 SQYHSRNEVT
+613 SQYQSQNEVM

-645 SDECPNIT
+645 SDECPNIS

-667 YAMEITD
+667 YAMEISD

-706 MQYLCREYKDGNP
+706 MQYLCKEYKDGNP

-729 IYLVPSVNPDG
+729 IHLVPSVNPDG

-800 ILSSNGSVA
+800 VLSSNGSVA
-809 VETLALIS
+809 VETLALMS

-829 LQGGERLVAYPF
+829 LQGGERLVTYPF

-846 TKESEEMEKKLNSRA
+846 TKESEELEKKLHSRA
-861 NRRKRQYE
+861 NRHKRQYE
-869 EEEEEERNP
+869 EEEEEEPNP
-878 YLHTGYH
+878 YLHIGYH
-885 EESYSGPHENHAY
+885 QESYSGPHDNQAY

-919 HEESQGYHDES
+919 HEESQGYHDENQRYHDEN
-930 QGYHDENQRYHHEGH
+930 QGYHDENQGYHHEGQ
-945 SEGYHEGYHQEGYS
+945 SEGYQEGYQEGYS

-969 EPEEEIRVIEDQS
+969 EPEEEIRMIEDQS
-982 MFRWLAIS
+982 LFRWLAIS

-1001 YQGGCHTDDPTGGMG
+1001 HQGGCHTDDPTGGMG

-1034 YLRTNCF
+1034 YLHTNCF

-1052 PHQSELLREWEHNK
+1052 PHQSELIREWEHNR

-1097 SVEGV
+1097 SVEGI

-1138 CVVGFDPGATLCNFD
+1138 CVVGFDPGATYCSFD

-1177 SSGNRGSGQRYTY
+1177 SSGNRGSGHRYTY
-1190 SSNQIPN
+1190 SRNQIPN
-1197 SKFSNQIPNGNGG
+1197 SKFSNQFPNSNGG
-1210 DMRRARLRRLRL
+1210 DMSKARLRQLRI
-1222 MKIRRLRQQRLLAS
+1222 MRIRRLRQQRLLARN
-1236 KTTTPPTTTTTTT
+1236 TTTPPPTTTTTIT
-1249 TTVPPTIESTT
+1249 TTVPPTTESTT
-1260 PWYDSWPL
+1260 PWYGSWPL
-1268 GEIFEENTTP
+1268 GEIFEENTTS
-1278 PEVIELTDALDY
+1278 PEETELTDSLDY
-1290 NYKIDDY
+1290 NYNYTTDDY

>member
-1 MPGLRDQTALSV
+1 MPGLRDQAPLSV
-13 LCLSLLVRF
+13 LYLSLLVYF
-22 WTVNGLTDHSS
+22 WTVNGLTEHRE

-40 SEQHVENRSATT
+40 PEQHVEHRKATS
-52 GAVDGGAEEIAWF
+52 GADVPQVKIIPPYAKIEVGQYKQLLCKVVGDAEEIYWF

-74 KRDNLEVR
+74 KHDNLKVR

-96 NLNNAGIYKCVARNW
+96 NLNNAGMYKCVARNR
-111 DTESHAT
+111 DKESKAMV
-118 AKLDI
+118 KLDI
-123 LSKRMRRETEME
+123 LLKRMRRETERE

-150 KAPKPT
+150 KV
-156 KKPKAPKPTKKP
+156 
-168 KAPKPTKKPK
+168 
-178 APKPTKKPKA
+178 
-188 PKPTKKPKAPK
+188 
-199 PTKKPKAPKP
+199 
-209 TKKPKAPKPT
+209 PKPT
-219 KKPKGEKKNKG
+219 KKPKGEKKAKG
-230 EKAGKKK
+230 EKGGKKK

-243 ETTTITTTTT
+243 ETTTITTTTM
-253 VAPTTTV
+253 APTTTV
-260 PIEYEEEFYDPE
+260 PIEYDEDFYDPE
-272 TDQYWDEEFP
+272 PDQYWDEEFP
-282 AETTTAAKPTNPPI
+282 AETTTAAKPTYPPT
-296 EKTTEFPTDFTPD
+296 EKTTDFPTDFPPD
-309 TDEYSPPYPDSYDDY
+309 TDEYSQPYPDSFEDDDY
-324 WKVDEPTPTTS
+324 WKVYEPTPTTS
-335 VIAGRPPDE
+335 VIAGRPASE
-344 DVDYWDARYEVAENM
+344 DDYWDAGYEVSENL

-372 DWHYTTTEEPTVP
+372 DWQFTTTEEPTVP

-407 ERERERERK
+407 ERERK
-416 EQEEKEREERRHE
+416 EQEEREREEKRHE
-429 EEEEREPRIHRPPPR
+429 EEEERERRIQKPLPR

-458 SHRIENDQLLT
+458 SHRIDNDQLLT
-469 SSVYQHRYGSHRA
+469 SSVFQHRYGSHRA

-497 GSWCANPEEKVHWIE
+497 GAWCANPDEKIHWIE
-512 LDARTL
+512 LGARTL

-531 PLESDYVSS
+531 PLETDYVSS

-568 DKNTPVLSQFM
+568 DKSTPVLSQFM

-613 SQYHSRNEVT
+613 NQHQSQNEVT

-729 IYLVPSVNPDG
+729 IHLVPSVNPDG
-740 HMKAF
+740 HVRAF

-761 DGHDI
+761 DGRDI
-766 FQNFPDLNNILWD
+766 FQNFPDINNILWD

-785 VPKLIS
+785 VPKLTP

-817 WMESHPFVLGAN
+817 WMDSHPFVLGAN
-829 LQGGERLVAYPF
+829 LQGGERLVTYPF
-841 DMRRL
+841 DMLRL
-846 TKESEEMEKKLNSRA
+846 TKESEDMEKKLNSRA

-869 EEEEEERNP
+869 EEEEEPNP
-878 YLHTGYH
+878 YLHIGYH
-885 EESYSGPHENHAY
+885 QETYSGPQENHAY

-919 HEESQGYHDES
+919 HEENQGYHDETQGYHEET

-945 SEGYHEGYHQEGYS
+945 SEGSHEGYQEGYQ
-959 EGYREGYGEG
+959 EGYGEG
-969 EPEEEIRVIEDQS
+969 EPGEEIRVVEDQS
-982 MFRWLAIS
+982 LFRWLAIS
-990 YASTHHTMTQT
+990 YASTHRTMTQT
-1001 YQGGCHTDDPTGGMG
+1001 YQGGCHSDDPTGGLG

-1034 YLRTNCF
+1034 YLHTNCF

-1052 PHQSELLREWEHNK
+1052 PHQSELLREWEHNR

-1083 VRDKEGNPISNATV
+1083 VKDKEGNPIPNATV

-1102 NHDIRTG
+1102 NHDVRTG

-1122 YRVTARAEG
+1122 YRVTARADG
-1131 YSPFTRL
+1131 YSSFTRL

-1177 SSGNRGSGQRYTY
+1177 SSGNRGGGRHFSHGN
-1190 SSNQIPN
+1190 NQIPN
-1197 SKFSNQIPNGNGG
+1197 SKFSNQIPVGNGG
-1210 DMRRARLRRLRL
+1210 DMNRARLRRLRL
-1222 MKIRRLRQQRLLAS
+1222 MRIRRLRQQRLLDS
-1236 KTTTPPTTTTTTT
+1236 KTTPPTTTMTTITSLPSTT
-1249 TTVPPTIESTT
+1249 ESTT

-1268 GEIFEENTTP
+1268 GETFEENTTP
-1278 PEVIELTDALDY
+1278 PEEIELTDALDY
-1290 NYKIDDY
+1290 NYNYKIDDY

>member
-1 MPGLRDQTALSV
+1 MRSITPLVSV
-13 LCLSLLVRF
+13 L
-22 WTVNGLTDHSS
+22 
-33 SEISHTA
+33 
-40 SEQHVENRSATT
+40 
-52 GAVDGGAEEIAWF
+52 
-65 SPNGEKILT
+65 SP
-74 KRDNLEVR
+74 
-82 SHGNSLSSLIVLNA
+82 
-96 NLNNAGIYKCVARNW
+96 
-111 DTESHAT
+111 
-118 AKLDI
+118 
-123 LSKRMRRETEME
+123 
-135 GRGKRQ
+135 
-141 KEPKPTKKP
+141 
-150 KAPKPT
+150 
-156 KKPKAPKPTKKP
+156 
-168 KAPKPTKKPK
+168 
-178 APKPTKKPKA
+178 
-188 PKPTKKPKAPK
+188 
-199 PTKKPKAPKP
+199 
-209 TKKPKAPKPT
+209 
-219 KKPKGEKKNKG
+219 
-230 EKAGKKK
+230 
-237 GKKNRE
+237 
-243 ETTTITTTTT
+243 
-253 VAPTTTV
+253 
-260 PIEYEEEFYDPE
+260 
-272 TDQYWDEEFP
+272 
-282 AETTTAAKPTNPPI
+282 
-296 EKTTEFPTDFTPD
+296 
-309 TDEYSPPYPDSYDDY
+309 
-324 WKVDEPTPTTS
+324 
-335 VIAGRPPDE
+335 
-344 DVDYWDARYEVAENM
+344 
-359 PFPDGKEISSTDN
+359 
-372 DWHYTTTEEPTVP
+372 
-385 PFENNWYE
+385 
-393 EYEYGHEKKLEEER
+393 EKKLEEER

-416 EQEEKEREERRHE
+416 EQEEKGTVIL
-429 EEEEREPRIHRPPPR
+429 PSYT
-444 VYREPKICPPLGME
+444 VSFCPPLGME

-869 EEEEEERNP
+869 EEEEEER
-878 YLHTGYH
+878 
-885 EESYSGPHENHAY
+885 
-898 HQENYGYHQESYG
+898 
-911 YHHQNQGY
+911 
-919 HEESQGYHDES
+919 
-930 QGYHDENQRYHHEGH
+930 YHDENQ
-945 SEGYHEGYHQEGYS
+945 
-959 EGYREGYGEG
+959 
-969 EPEEEIRVIEDQS
+969 RVIEDQS

-1190 SSNQIPN
+1190 NSDLYYVRKTNNTFSLTRRQIT
-1197 SKFSNQIPNGNGG
+1197 
-1210 DMRRARLRRLRL
+1210 A
-1222 MKIRRLRQQRLLAS
+1222 A
-1236 KTTTPPTTTTTTT
+1236 
-1249 TTVPPTIESTT
+1249 
-1260 PWYDSWPL
+1260 Y
-1268 GEIFEENTTP
+1268 
-1278 PEVIELTDALDY
+1278 IELHKQVL
-1290 NYKIDDY
+1290 IL

>member
-1 MPGLRDQTALSV
+1 MPGRRDQTALSV
-13 LCLSLLVRF
+13 LCLSLLVRV
-22 WTVNGLTDHSS
+22 WTVNGLTDHSRS
-33 SEISHTA
+33 AISHTTP
-40 SEQHVENRSATT
+40 EQHVEDRRATT
-52 GAVDGGAEEIAWF
+52 KADLLQVKIIPLYAKIYVGQMGLFLCKVDGGAEEITWF
-65 SPNGEKILT
+65 SPDGEKILT
-74 KRDNLEVR
+74 KHDNLMVR
-82 SHGNSLSSLIVLNA
+82 SRGKSSSILIVLNA

-111 DTESHAT
+111 ATESQAT
-118 AKLDI
+118 AKLNI
-123 LSKRMRRETEME
+123 FSWRMRRETERE

-178 APKPTKKPKA
+178 
-188 PKPTKKPKAPK
+188 
-199 PTKKPKAPKP
+199 
-209 TKKPKAPKPT
+209 
-219 KKPKGEKKNKG
+219 GEKKNKG
-230 EKAGKKK
+230 EKGGKK

-253 VAPTTTV
+253 TEAPTTSVTFV
-260 PIEYEEEFYDPE
+260 YDEEFYEPE
-272 TDQYWDEEFP
+272 PDQYWDGEFP
-282 AETTTAAKPTNPPI
+282 TESPTEAKPTNPPI
-296 EKTTEFPTDFTPD
+296 EKTTGFPTDFPPD

-324 WKVDEPTPTTS
+324 WKVDEPAPTTS
-335 VIAGRPPDE
+335 VIAGRPPDDE
-344 DVDYWDARYEVAENM
+344 DDYWDARYEQPENM

-372 DWHYTTTEEPTVP
+372 DWHYTTTE
-385 PFENNWYE
+385 
-393 EYEYGHEKKLEEER
+393 KKLVEER
-407 ERERERERK
+407 ERGRERERK
-416 EQEEKEREERRHE
+416 EQEGKEREERRHE
-429 EEEEREPRIHRPPPR
+429 EREREPRIDRPPPR

-497 GSWCANPEEKVHWIE
+497 GAWCANPEEKVNWIE

-613 SQYHSRNEVT
+613 SHYQSQNEVT

-719 RVRHLVDETR
+719 RVRLLVDETR
-729 IYLVPSVNPDG
+729 IHLVPSVNPDG

-809 VETLALIS
+809 METLALIS

-829 LQGGERLVAYPF
+829 LQGGERLVTYPF

-846 TKESEEMEKKLNSRA
+846 TKESEEMEKKRNPRG
-861 NRRKRQYE
+861 NRHKRQYDE
-869 EEEEEERNP
+869 EEEEEPHP
-878 YLHTGYH
+878 YLHIGYH
-885 EESYSGPHENHAY
+885 QESYSGPHENHAY

-919 HEESQGYHDES
+919 HEESQGFHDES
-930 QGYHDENQRYHHEGH
+930 QGYHDENQRYHDENQRYHDENQRYHQEGH
-945 SEGYHEGYHQEGYS
+945 SEGYHEGYQEGYS
-959 EGYREGYGEG
+959 EGHREGYGEV
-969 EPEEEIRVIEDQS
+969 EPEEEIRSIEDES
-982 MFRWLAIS
+982 LFRWLAIS
-990 YASTHHTMTQT
+990 YASTHHTMSQT
-1001 YQGGCHTDDPTGGMG
+1001 YKGGCHTDDPTGGMG

-1034 YLRTNCF
+1034 YLHTNCF

-1052 PHQSELLREWEHNK
+1052 PHQSDLLREWEHNK

-1131 YSPFTRL
+1131 YAPLSRL

-1190 SSNQIPN
+1190 NSNQIPN
-1197 SKFSNQIPNGNGG
+1197 SNGNGG
-1210 DMRRARLRRLRL
+1210 DMRMRIRLRRLRL

-1236 KTTTPPTTTTTTT
+1236 NTTPTPPPTTSTTTT
-1249 TTVPPTIESTT
+1249 TTVPPTTESIT
-1260 PWYDSWPL
+1260 PSYDSWPP

-1278 PEVIELTDALDY
+1278 PEETGTLDYNY

>member
-1 MPGLRDQTALSV
+1 IPQLVLFKGNSKYPPFFFFGLHCLSV
-13 LCLSLLVRF
+13 
-22 WTVNGLTDHSS
+22 
-33 SEISHTA
+33 
-40 SEQHVENRSATT
+40 
-52 GAVDGGAEEIAWF
+52 
-65 SPNGEKILT
+65 
-74 KRDNLEVR
+74 
-82 SHGNSLSSLIVLNA
+82 
-96 NLNNAGIYKCVARNW
+96 
-111 DTESHAT
+111 
-118 AKLDI
+118 
-123 LSKRMRRETEME
+123 
-135 GRGKRQ
+135 
-141 KEPKPTKKP
+141 
-150 KAPKPT
+150 
-156 KKPKAPKPTKKP
+156 
-168 KAPKPTKKPK
+168 
-178 APKPTKKPKA
+178 
-188 PKPTKKPKAPK
+188 
-199 PTKKPKAPKP
+199 
-209 TKKPKAPKPT
+209 
-219 KKPKGEKKNKG
+219 
-230 EKAGKKK
+230 
-237 GKKNRE
+237 
-243 ETTTITTTTT
+243 
-253 VAPTTTV
+253 
-260 PIEYEEEFYDPE
+260 
-272 TDQYWDEEFP
+272 
-282 AETTTAAKPTNPPI
+282 
-296 EKTTEFPTDFTPD
+296 
-309 TDEYSPPYPDSYDDY
+309 
-324 WKVDEPTPTTS
+324 
-335 VIAGRPPDE
+335 
-344 DVDYWDARYEVAENM
+344 
-359 PFPDGKEISSTDN
+359 
-372 DWHYTTTEEPTVP
+372 
-385 PFENNWYE
+385 
-393 EYEYGHEKKLEEER
+393 
-407 ERERERERK
+407 
-416 EQEEKEREERRHE
+416 
-429 EEEEREPRIHRPPPR
+429 
-444 VYREPKICPPLGME
+444 CPPLGME

-469 SSVYQHRYGSHRA
+469 SSVYQHRYSSHRA

-497 GSWCANPEEKVHWIE
+497 GAWCANPEEKMHWIE

-551 WTVLHD
+551 WTVLDD

-613 SQYHSRNEVT
+613 SQYQSQNEVT

-698 GRELLLML
+698 GREILLML
-706 MQYLCREYKDGNP
+706 MQYLCREYKDDNP

-729 IYLVPSVNPDG
+729 IHLVPSVNPDG

-785 VPKLIS
+785 VPKLIP
-791 NHHVPIPEG
+791 NHHLPIPEG

-841 DMRRL
+841 DMRL
-846 TKESEEMEKKLNSRA
+846 
-861 NRRKRQYE
+861 
-869 EEEEEERNP
+869 
-878 YLHTGYH
+878 
-885 EESYSGPHENHAY
+885 
-898 HQENYGYHQESYG
+898 
-911 YHHQNQGY
+911 
-919 HEESQGYHDES
+919 
-930 QGYHDENQRYHHEGH
+930 
-945 SEGYHEGYHQEGYS
+945 
-959 EGYREGYGEG
+959 
-969 EPEEEIRVIEDQS
+969 IEDQS
-982 MFRWLAIS
+982 LFRWLAIS
-990 YASTHHTMTQT
+990 YASTHRTMTQT
-1001 YQGGCHTDDPTGGMG
+1001 FQGGCHADDPTGGLG

-1034 YLRTNCF
+1034 YLHTNCF

-1052 PHQSELLREWEHNK
+1052 PHQSELLREWEHNR
-1066 EALLTFMAQ
+1066 EALLTFITQ

-1097 SVEGV
+1097 SVEGI
-1102 NHDIRTG
+1102 NHDVRTG

-1177 SSGNRGSGQRYTY
+1177 SSGNRGMTMKRYEQRGVT
-1190 SSNQIPN
+1190 SRTKEFWQHL
-1197 SKFSNQIPNGNGG
+1197 KKK
-1210 DMRRARLRRLRL
+1210 RKKKLC
-1222 MKIRRLRQQRLLAS
+1222 
-1236 KTTTPPTTTTTTT
+1236 
-1249 TTVPPTIESTT
+1249 TV
-1260 PWYDSWPL
+1260 L
-1268 GEIFEENTTP
+1268 
-1278 PEVIELTDALDY
+1278 
-1290 NYKIDDY
+1290 K

>member
-1 MPGLRDQTALSV
+1 
-13 LCLSLLVRF
+13 
-22 WTVNGLTDHSS
+22 
-33 SEISHTA
+33 
-40 SEQHVENRSATT
+40 
-52 GAVDGGAEEIAWF
+52 
-65 SPNGEKILT
+65 
-74 KRDNLEVR
+74 
-82 SHGNSLSSLIVLNA
+82 
-96 NLNNAGIYKCVARNW
+96 
-111 DTESHAT
+111 
-118 AKLDI
+118 
-123 LSKRMRRETEME
+123 
-135 GRGKRQ
+135 
-141 KEPKPTKKP
+141 
-150 KAPKPT
+150 
-156 KKPKAPKPTKKP
+156 
-168 KAPKPTKKPK
+168 
-178 APKPTKKPKA
+178 
-188 PKPTKKPKAPK
+188 
-199 PTKKPKAPKP
+199 
-209 TKKPKAPKPT
+209 
-219 KKPKGEKKNKG
+219 
-230 EKAGKKK
+230 
-237 GKKNRE
+237 
-243 ETTTITTTTT
+243 
-253 VAPTTTV
+253 
-260 PIEYEEEFYDPE
+260 
-272 TDQYWDEEFP
+272 
-282 AETTTAAKPTNPPI
+282 
-296 EKTTEFPTDFTPD
+296 
-309 TDEYSPPYPDSYDDY
+309 
-324 WKVDEPTPTTS
+324 
-335 VIAGRPPDE
+335 
-344 DVDYWDARYEVAENM
+344 
-359 PFPDGKEISSTDN
+359 
-372 DWHYTTTEEPTVP
+372 
-385 PFENNWYE
+385 
-393 EYEYGHEKKLEEER
+393 
-407 ERERERERK
+407 
-416 EQEEKEREERRHE
+416 
-429 EEEEREPRIHRPPPR
+429 EPRIHRPPPR
-444 VYREPKICPPLGME
+444 VYREPKSEWWGLGLESTDKLISVCTSTYCVNMLSILILFSGLRCVSVCPPLGME

-497 GSWCANPEEKVHWIE
+497 GSWCANSEEKVHWIE

-557 GYAEWLFFGNS
+557 GYLFFGNS

-613 SQYHSRNEVT
+613 SQYHSQNEVM
-623 HRDDLDYTHHNY
+623 HRDDLNYTHHNY

-660 SFKGLEI
+660 SFNGLEI

-674 NPGMHETGE
+674 NPGTHETGE

-729 IYLVPSVNPDG
+729 IHLVPSVNPDG

-817 WMESHPFVLGAN
+817 WMENHPFVLGAN
-829 LQGGERLVAYPF
+829 LQGGERLVTYPF
-841 DMRRL
+841 DMR
-846 TKESEEMEKKLNSRA
+846 
-861 NRRKRQYE
+861 
-869 EEEEEERNP
+869 
-878 YLHTGYH
+878 
-885 EESYSGPHENHAY
+885 
-898 HQENYGYHQESYG
+898 
-911 YHHQNQGY
+911 
-919 HEESQGYHDES
+919 
-930 QGYHDENQRYHHEGH
+930 
-945 SEGYHEGYHQEGYS
+945 
-959 EGYREGYGEG
+959 

-990 YASTHHTMTQT
+990 YASTHRTMTQT

-1164 IMALHGNRPIRLL
+1164 IMVF
-1177 SSGNRGSGQRYTY
+1177 GQ
-1190 SSNQIPN
+1190 S
-1197 SKFSNQIPNGNGG
+1197 
-1210 DMRRARLRRLRL
+1210 
-1222 MKIRRLRQQRLLAS
+1222 QR
-1236 KTTTPPTTTTTTT
+1236 TR
-1249 TTVPPTIESTT
+1249 
-1260 PWYDSWPL
+1260 
-1268 GEIFEENTTP
+1268 
-1278 PEVIELTDALDY
+1278 
-1290 NYKIDDY
+1290 

>member
-1 MPGLRDQTALSV
+1 MEICTDKLISVCTSTYCVNMLSILILFSGLRCVSV
-13 LCLSLLVRF
+13 
-22 WTVNGLTDHSS
+22 
-33 SEISHTA
+33 
-40 SEQHVENRSATT
+40 
-52 GAVDGGAEEIAWF
+52 
-65 SPNGEKILT
+65 
-74 KRDNLEVR
+74 
-82 SHGNSLSSLIVLNA
+82 
-96 NLNNAGIYKCVARNW
+96 
-111 DTESHAT
+111 
-118 AKLDI
+118 
-123 LSKRMRRETEME
+123 
-135 GRGKRQ
+135 
-141 KEPKPTKKP
+141 
-150 KAPKPT
+150 
-156 KKPKAPKPTKKP
+156 
-168 KAPKPTKKPK
+168 
-178 APKPTKKPKA
+178 
-188 PKPTKKPKAPK
+188 
-199 PTKKPKAPKP
+199 
-209 TKKPKAPKPT
+209 
-219 KKPKGEKKNKG
+219 
-230 EKAGKKK
+230 
-237 GKKNRE
+237 
-243 ETTTITTTTT
+243 
-253 VAPTTTV
+253 
-260 PIEYEEEFYDPE
+260 
-272 TDQYWDEEFP
+272 
-282 AETTTAAKPTNPPI
+282 
-296 EKTTEFPTDFTPD
+296 
-309 TDEYSPPYPDSYDDY
+309 
-324 WKVDEPTPTTS
+324 
-335 VIAGRPPDE
+335 
-344 DVDYWDARYEVAENM
+344 
-359 PFPDGKEISSTDN
+359 
-372 DWHYTTTEEPTVP
+372 
-385 PFENNWYE
+385 
-393 EYEYGHEKKLEEER
+393 
-407 ERERERERK
+407 
-416 EQEEKEREERRHE
+416 
-429 EEEEREPRIHRPPPR
+429 
-444 VYREPKICPPLGME
+444 CPPLGME

-497 GSWCANPEEKVHWIE
+497 GSWCANSEEKVHWIE

-613 SQYHSRNEVT
+613 SQYHSQNEVT

-653 RFYSLGK
+653 RLYSLGK

-729 IYLVPSVNPDG
+729 IHLVPSVNPDG

-829 LQGGERLVAYPF
+829 LQGGERLVTYPF
-841 DMRRL
+841 DMR
-846 TKESEEMEKKLNSRA
+846 
-861 NRRKRQYE
+861 
-869 EEEEEERNP
+869 
-878 YLHTGYH
+878 
-885 EESYSGPHENHAY
+885 
-898 HQENYGYHQESYG
+898 
-911 YHHQNQGY
+911 
-919 HEESQGYHDES
+919 
-930 QGYHDENQRYHHEGH
+930 
-945 SEGYHEGYHQEGYS
+945 
-959 EGYREGYGEG
+959 

-990 YASTHHTMTQT
+990 YASTHRTMTQT

-1016 IVNRA
+1016 IVNCA

-1034 YLRTNCF
+1034 YLHTNCF

-1083 VRDKEGNPISNATV
+1083 VRDKEGNPISNATL

-1164 IMALHGNRPIRLL
+1164 IMPSGRSSLKL
-1177 SSGNRGSGQRYTY
+1177 SGR
-1190 SSNQIPN
+1190 SS
-1197 SKFSNQIPNGNGG
+1197 
-1210 DMRRARLRRLRL
+1210 L
-1222 MKIRRLRQQRLLAS
+1222 
-1236 KTTTPPTTTTTTT
+1236 
-1249 TTVPPTIESTT
+1249 
-1260 PWYDSWPL
+1260 
-1268 GEIFEENTTP
+1268 
-1278 PEVIELTDALDY
+1278 
-1290 NYKIDDY
+1290 

>member
-1 MPGLRDQTALSV
+1 MGLRDQAARSV
-13 LCLSLLVRF
+13 LCLSLLVHV
-22 WTVNGLTDHSS
+22 WTVNGLTEHSN

-40 SEQHVENRSATT
+40 PEQHVEDRRPDLPQVKIIPSYAKIQV
-52 GAVDGGAEEIAWF
+52 GQHKRLMCKVDGDSVEINWF

-82 SHGNSLSSLIVLNA
+82 NHGNSLSSLIVLNA
-96 NLNNAGIYKCVARNW
+96 NLNHAGIYKCVARNG
-111 DTESHAT
+111 DTESQAT
-118 AKLDI
+118 VKLDI
-123 LSKRMRRETEME
+123 LSKRMRRETERE

-156 KKPKAPKPTKKP
+156 KKPK
-168 KAPKPTKKPK
+168 
-178 APKPTKKPKA
+178 
-188 PKPTKKPKAPK
+188 
-199 PTKKPKAPKP
+199 
-209 TKKPKAPKPT
+209 
-219 KKPKGEKKNKG
+219 GEKKNKG
-230 EKAGKKK
+230 EKGGKKK

-243 ETTTITTTTT
+243 VTTTITTTTTTT

-260 PIEYEEEFYDPE
+260 AIEYDEEFYDPE
-272 TDQYWDEEFP
+272 ADQYWDEEFP
-282 AETTTAAKPTNPPI
+282 VETTTAAKPTDPPT
-296 EKTTEFPTDFTPD
+296 EKTTEFPTDFPPD

-324 WKVDEPTPTTS
+324 WKGEEPTPTTS
-335 VIAGRPPDE
+335 VITGRPPDE
-344 DVDYWDARYEVAENM
+344 DDYWDARYEVAENM
-359 PFPDGKEISSTDN
+359 PFPDGKEISPTDN
-372 DWHYTTTEEPTVP
+372 DWHYTTTEEPTIP

-393 EYEYGHEKKLEEER
+393 EYEYGHERKLEEEK

-416 EQEEKEREERRHE
+416 EQEEKERGDFSSEREERRYE
-429 EEEEREPRIHRPPPR
+429 EEEERKPRIDKPPPR

-469 SSVYQHRYGSHRA
+469 SSVYQHRYSSHRA

-491 EDDMNG
+491 DDDMNG
-497 GSWCANPEEKVHWIE
+497 GAWCGNPEEKVHWIE

-551 WTVLHD
+551 WTVLDD

-613 SQYHSRNEVT
+613 SQYQSQNEVT
-623 HRDDLDYTHHNY
+623 HRDDLDYTYHNY

-683 PEFRYTAG
+683 PEFRYTAS

-698 GRELLLML
+698 GREILLML

-729 IYLVPSVNPDG
+729 IHLVPSVNPDG

-785 VPKLIS
+785 VPKLIP

-800 ILSSNGSVA
+800 IMLSNGSVA

-829 LQGGERLVAYPF
+829 LQGGERLVTYPF
-841 DMRRL
+841 DMHRL
-846 TKESEEMEKKLNSRA
+846 TKESEEMEKKQNSRA

-869 EEEEEERNP
+869 EEEEEPNP
-878 YLHTGYH
+878 YLHIGYH
-885 EESYSGPHENHAY
+885 QESYSGPHENAY
-898 HQENYGYHQESYG
+898 NQENYGYRQESYG

-919 HEESQGYHDES
+919 HEESQGYHDEN
-930 QGYHDENQRYHHEGH
+930 QGYHDESQRYHHEGH
-945 SEGYHEGYHQEGYS
+945 SEGYHEGYQEGDS
-959 EGYREGYGEG
+959 EGSREGYGEG

-982 MFRWLAIS
+982 LFRWLAIS
-990 YASTHHTMTQT
+990 YASTHRTMTQT
-1001 YQGGCHTDDPTGGMG
+1001 IQGGCHADDPTGGLG

-1026 PGSMNDFS
+1026 QGSMNDFS
-1034 YLRTNCF
+1034 YLHTNCF

-1052 PHQSELLREWEHNK
+1052 PHQSELLREWEHNR

-1102 NHDIRTG
+1102 NHDVRTG

-1177 SSGNRGSGQRYTY
+1177 SSDNRGSGQRYKY
-1190 SSNQIPN
+1190 STNQIQN

-1210 DMRRARLRRLRL
+1210 DMNRVRLRQLRL
-1222 MKIRRLRQQRLLAS
+1222 MRIRRLRQQRLLAS
-1236 KTTTPPTTTTTTT
+1236 QTTVLPTTTTTTT
-1249 TTVPPTIESTT
+1249 TTTTATVPPITESTT
-1260 PWYDSWPL
+1260 PWYDSWPP
-1268 GEIFEENTTP
+1268 GETFEDHTTTP
-1278 PEVIELTDALDY
+1278 EDIELTDTLDY
-1290 NYKIDDY
+1290 NYNYTIDDY

>member
-1 MPGLRDQTALSV
+1 
-13 LCLSLLVRF
+13 
-22 WTVNGLTDHSS
+22 
-33 SEISHTA
+33 
-40 SEQHVENRSATT
+40 
-52 GAVDGGAEEIAWF
+52 
-65 SPNGEKILT
+65 
-74 KRDNLEVR
+74 
-82 SHGNSLSSLIVLNA
+82 
-96 NLNNAGIYKCVARNW
+96 
-111 DTESHAT
+111 
-118 AKLDI
+118 
-123 LSKRMRRETEME
+123 
-135 GRGKRQ
+135 
-141 KEPKPTKKP
+141 
-150 KAPKPT
+150 
-156 KKPKAPKPTKKP
+156 
-168 KAPKPTKKPK
+168 
-178 APKPTKKPKA
+178 
-188 PKPTKKPKAPK
+188 
-199 PTKKPKAPKP
+199 
-209 TKKPKAPKPT
+209 
-219 KKPKGEKKNKG
+219 
-230 EKAGKKK
+230 
-237 GKKNRE
+237 
-243 ETTTITTTTT
+243 
-253 VAPTTTV
+253 
-260 PIEYEEEFYDPE
+260 
-272 TDQYWDEEFP
+272 
-282 AETTTAAKPTNPPI
+282 
-296 EKTTEFPTDFTPD
+296 
-309 TDEYSPPYPDSYDDY
+309 
-324 WKVDEPTPTTS
+324 
-335 VIAGRPPDE
+335 
-344 DVDYWDARYEVAENM
+344 
-359 PFPDGKEISSTDN
+359 
-372 DWHYTTTEEPTVP
+372 
-385 PFENNWYE
+385 
-393 EYEYGHEKKLEEER
+393 
-407 ERERERERK
+407 
-416 EQEEKEREERRHE
+416 
-429 EEEEREPRIHRPPPR
+429 EPRIHRPPPR
-444 VYREPKICPPLGME
+444 VYREPKSEWWGLVCPPLGME

-497 GSWCANPEEKVHWIE
+497 GSWCANSEEKVHWIE

-531 PLESDYVSS
+531 PLDDYVSS

-613 SQYHSRNEVT
+613 SQYHSQNEVM
-623 HRDDLDYTHHNY
+623 HRDDLNYTHHNY

-660 SFKGLEI
+660 SFNGLEI

-674 NPGMHETGE
+674 NPGTHETGE

-729 IYLVPSVNPDG
+729 IHLVPSVNPDG

-817 WMESHPFVLGAN
+817 WMENHPFVLGAN
-829 LQGGERLVAYPF
+829 LQGGERLVTYPF

-861 NRRKRQYE
+861 NRQ
-869 EEEEEERNP
+869 
-878 YLHTGYH
+878 
-885 EESYSGPHENHAY
+885 
-898 HQENYGYHQESYG
+898 
-911 YHHQNQGY
+911 
-919 HEESQGYHDES
+919 
-930 QGYHDENQRYHHEGH
+930 
-945 SEGYHEGYHQEGYS
+945 
-959 EGYREGYGEG
+959 G

-990 YASTHHTMTQT
+990 YASTHRTMTQT

-1190 SSNQIPN
+1190 STNQIPN
-1197 SKFSNQIPNGNGG
+1197 SKFSNQILNGNGG
-1210 DMRRARLRRLRL
+1210 VMRRARLRRLRL
-1222 MKIRRLRQQRLLAS
+1222 MRIRRLRQQRLLAS
-1236 KTTTPPTTTTTTT
+1236 KTTTPPTTTTMTT
-1249 TTVPPTIESTT
+1249 TTVPPTTESTT

-1278 PEVIELTDALDY
+1278 PEEIKLTDALDY
-1290 NYKIDDY
+1290 NYNYKIDDY

>member
-1 MPGLRDQTALSV
+1 MLGLRDQAALSA
-13 LCLSLLVRF
+13 LCLTILLH
-22 WTVNGLTDHSS
+22 WTQVFGVSVNGLTDQDKGDGE
-33 SEISHTA
+33 SESKATSGAGLLQVEIIPPYA
-40 SEQHVENRSATT
+40 EIEVGQHKRLLCKVVGN
-52 GAVDGGAEEIAWF
+52 AEDIDWF
-65 SPNGEKILT
+65 SPNGEKLL
-74 KRDNLEVR
+74 RNHENLKVHK
-82 SHGNSLSSLIVLNA
+82 HGRSLSSLMVLSA
-96 NLNNAGIYKCVARNW
+96 NLNNAGIYTCVARNR
-111 DTESHAT
+111 DNKSQAT
-118 AKLDI
+118 ANLEI
-123 LSKRMRRETEME
+123 LLKRIRRETDRE

-156 KKPKAPKPTKKP
+156 KKPKGEKT
-168 KAPKPTKKPK
+168 
-178 APKPTKKPKA
+178 
-188 PKPTKKPKAPK
+188 
-199 PTKKPKAPKP
+199 
-209 TKKPKAPKPT
+209 T
-219 KKPKGEKKNKG
+219 KKPKGKKS
-230 EKAGKKK
+230 GKKK

-243 ETTTITTTTT
+243 EITTITTTTTTTTTT
-253 VAPTTTV
+253 VAPTTTS
-260 PIEYEEEFYDPE
+260 PIEYDEEFYDPE
-272 TDQYWDEEFP
+272 PDQYWDEDFP
-282 AETTTAAKPTNPPI
+282 ADTTTAEPTYPPT
-296 EKTTEFPTDFTPD
+296 EKSTTFPIDYPTDFPPD
-309 TDEYSPPYPDSYDDY
+309 TDEYAQPYPDIDVDY
-324 WKVDEPTPTTS
+324 WKVDEPTPTTP
-335 VIAGRPPDE
+335 VITGHHTD
-344 DVDYWDARYEVAENM
+344 DDYWDARYEVTENL
-359 PFPDGKEISSTDN
+359 PFPDDKEISTTDHA
-372 DWHYTTTEEPTVP
+372 WHYSTTEEPTVP

-393 EYEYGHEKKLEEER
+393 EYEYGNEKKLEEER
-407 ERERERERK
+407 ERERERK
-416 EQEEKEREERRHE
+416 EQEEREREPWRSE
-429 EEEEREPRIHRPPPR
+429 EEEERERRIHKPPPR
-444 VYREPKICPPLGME
+444 VYKEPKICPPLGME
-458 SHRIENDQLLT
+458 SHRIDNDQLLT
-469 SSVYQHRYGSHRA
+469 SSISRHRYGPRRA

-497 GSWCANPEEKVHWIE
+497 GAWCANSEETVHWIE

-551 WTVLHD
+551 WTVLND

-568 DKNTPVLSQFM
+568 DKSTPVLTQFM

-606 CPVPDPL
+606 CPVPDPQ
-613 SQYHSRNEVT
+613 SQYQSQNEVT
-623 HRDDLDYTHHNY
+623 PRDDLDYTYHSY
-635 LDMEKLMKSI
+635 LDMEKLMKSV

-660 SFKGLEI
+660 SYKGLEV

-674 NPGMHETGE
+674 NPGNHETGE

-729 IYLVPSVNPDG
+729 IHLVPAVNPDG
-740 HMKAF
+740 HMRAF

-766 FQNFPDLNNILWD
+766 FQNFPDLNNIFWD
-779 AEDKGM
+779 TEDKGM
-785 VPKLIS
+785 VPKLTP

-800 ILSSNGSVA
+800 YLSGNGSVA

-817 WMESHPFVLGAN
+817 WMENHPFVLGAN

-846 TKESEEMEKKLNSRA
+846 TKESEEREKKLNSRS

-869 EEEEEERNP
+869 EEEEEEPNP
-878 YLHTGYH
+878 YLHIGYH
-885 EESYSGPHENHAY
+885 QEGYGSPQENHAY
-898 HQENYGYHQESYG
+898 HQENYGYHQETYG
-911 YHHQNQGY
+911 YHHENQGYDEENQGY
-919 HEESQGYHDES
+919 HEESQGYH
-930 QGYHDENQRYHHEGH
+930 HENQGYHHEGH
-945 SEGYHEGYHQEGYS
+945 SDGYHEGYQEGYP

-982 MFRWLAIS
+982 LFRWLAIS
-990 YASTHHTMTQT
+990 YASTHRTMTQA

-1034 YLRTNCF
+1034 YLHTNCL

-1047 GCDKF
+1047 GCDKY
-1052 PHQSELLREWEHNK
+1052 PHQSELLREWEHNR

-1075 VHRGIKGV
+1075 VHRGVKGV
-1083 VRDKEGNPISNATV
+1083 VRDKEGNPIMNATV

-1102 NHDIRTG
+1102 NHDVRTG
-1109 ESGDYWRL
+1109 KSGDYWRL

-1164 IMALHGNRPIRLL
+1164 IMALHGNKPIRLL
-1177 SSGNRGSGQRYTY
+1177 SNGNRGGGQYYPHSSGRRY
-1190 SSNQIPN
+1190 SSNQIPA
-1197 SKFSNQIPNGNGG
+1197 GNDG
-1210 DMRRARLRRLRL
+1210 DMNRARLRRLRL
-1222 MKIRRLRQQRLLAS
+1222 LRLHRLRQQRLLAA
-1236 KTTTPPTTTTTTT
+1236 KTTPPTTTITTTTTTT
-1249 TTVPPTIESTT
+1249 TTVLPTTESTT
-1260 PWYDSWPL
+1260 PWYEWPL
-1268 GEIFEENTTP
+1268 ETLEENTTP
-1278 PEVIELTDALDY
+1278 PEEIELTDTLDY
-1290 NYKIDDY
+1290 NYNYSYSYKIDDY

>member
-1 MPGLRDQTALSV
+1 LDYRLFFFSGLHCLSV
-13 LCLSLLVRF
+13 
-22 WTVNGLTDHSS
+22 
-33 SEISHTA
+33 
-40 SEQHVENRSATT
+40 
-52 GAVDGGAEEIAWF
+52 
-65 SPNGEKILT
+65 
-74 KRDNLEVR
+74 
-82 SHGNSLSSLIVLNA
+82 
-96 NLNNAGIYKCVARNW
+96 
-111 DTESHAT
+111 
-118 AKLDI
+118 
-123 LSKRMRRETEME
+123 
-135 GRGKRQ
+135 
-141 KEPKPTKKP
+141 
-150 KAPKPT
+150 
-156 KKPKAPKPTKKP
+156 
-168 KAPKPTKKPK
+168 
-178 APKPTKKPKA
+178 
-188 PKPTKKPKAPK
+188 
-199 PTKKPKAPKP
+199 
-209 TKKPKAPKPT
+209 
-219 KKPKGEKKNKG
+219 
-230 EKAGKKK
+230 
-237 GKKNRE
+237 
-243 ETTTITTTTT
+243 
-253 VAPTTTV
+253 
-260 PIEYEEEFYDPE
+260 
-272 TDQYWDEEFP
+272 
-282 AETTTAAKPTNPPI
+282 
-296 EKTTEFPTDFTPD
+296 
-309 TDEYSPPYPDSYDDY
+309 
-324 WKVDEPTPTTS
+324 
-335 VIAGRPPDE
+335 
-344 DVDYWDARYEVAENM
+344 
-359 PFPDGKEISSTDN
+359 
-372 DWHYTTTEEPTVP
+372 
-385 PFENNWYE
+385 
-393 EYEYGHEKKLEEER
+393 
-407 ERERERERK
+407 
-416 EQEEKEREERRHE
+416 
-429 EEEEREPRIHRPPPR
+429 
-444 VYREPKICPPLGME
+444 CPPLGME

-497 GSWCANPEEKVHWIE
+497 GAWCANSEEKVHWIE

-551 WTVLHD
+551 WTVLDD

-613 SQYHSRNEVT
+613 SQYQSQNEVT

-645 SDECPNIT
+645 SDKCPNIT

-683 PEFRYTAG
+683 PEFKYTAG

-698 GRELLLML
+698 GREILLML

-729 IYLVPSVNPDG
+729 IHLVPSVNPDG

-766 FQNFPDLNNILWD
+766 FQNFPDLNNIFWD

-785 VPKLIS
+785 VPKLIP

-829 LQGGERLVAYPF
+829 LQGGERLVTYPF
-841 DMRRL
+841 DMR
-846 TKESEEMEKKLNSRA
+846 
-861 NRRKRQYE
+861 Q
-869 EEEEEERNP
+869 
-878 YLHTGYH
+878 
-885 EESYSGPHENHAY
+885 
-898 HQENYGYHQESYG
+898 
-911 YHHQNQGY
+911 
-919 HEESQGYHDES
+919 
-930 QGYHDENQRYHHEGH
+930 
-945 SEGYHEGYHQEGYS
+945 
-959 EGYREGYGEG
+959 
-969 EPEEEIRVIEDQS
+969 EIRGIEDQS
-982 MFRWLAIS
+982 LFRWLAIS
-990 YASTHHTMTQT
+990 YASTHRTMTQT
-1001 YQGGCHTDDPTGGMG
+1001 FQGGCQADDPTGGLG

-1034 YLRTNCF
+1034 YLHTNCF

-1052 PHQSELLREWEHNK
+1052 PHQSELLMEWEHNR

-1102 NHDIRTG
+1102 NHDVRTG
-1109 ESGDYWRL
+1109 EIFSVVL
-1117 LNPGE
+1117 KIALFL
-1122 YRVTARAEG
+1122 G
-1131 YSPFTRL
+1131 Y
-1138 CVVGFDPGATLCNFD
+1138 
-1153 LNKSN
+1153 
-1158 WDRIKQ
+1158 
-1164 IMALHGNRPIRLL
+1164 
-1177 SSGNRGSGQRYTY
+1177 
-1190 SSNQIPN
+1190 
-1197 SKFSNQIPNGNGG
+1197 
-1210 DMRRARLRRLRL
+1210 
-1222 MKIRRLRQQRLLAS
+1222 
-1236 KTTTPPTTTTTTT
+1236 
-1249 TTVPPTIESTT
+1249 
-1260 PWYDSWPL
+1260 
-1268 GEIFEENTTP
+1268 
-1278 PEVIELTDALDY
+1278 
-1290 NYKIDDY
+1290 